1 MNEVRMKKRILSA
14 VLAFLMTVSLVP
26 VSAFASTA
34 TYADAFTVCV
44 TGGDEDAKLDG
55 ASVDYTI
62 EVDGTEGAKNTVTT
76 TDGEVVIQEMTDY
89 AQDIAD
95 GKAVTLAY
103 TVSAEGYDTVS
114 DRAAVTDVTGNVDVK
129 LTVKTPDTVNVTVT
143 KTGNG
148 LVRINDQETE
158 TSTVEKGGDVKL
170 ELIPAKGA
178 YIQEL
183 TVKGEPRTVKK
194 GETFQ
199 ETLTADEDITVSV
212 TFVQEYTVT
221 VTADKGGNVLL
232 DGEAVTEKTY
242 KEGTEVEL
250 SVAADDDYQ
259 IESIAI
265 DGTQEDI
272 ADTASFTKKLT
283 VDKDTTIAVK
293 FIRVYTVTVTY
304 DSQHGTVETDPAA
317 QGGEVEA
324 VLVKQGGTLT
334 IKATPKENYRVSA
347 VEIDGKAESF
357 DDNRYVKDTPFTR
370 DIKNITA
377 PHTIKITFAPTLQ
390 TITVISGKHGK
401 VEDHLGKVSYK
412 VNYNRSVDL
421 TITPDDGYIIDTITV
436 DEADVKANVRRTAEK
451 SYKLPLT
458 KVPRDTEVAVT
469 FTKCPQIGT
478 NDLTALEGITWN
490 SGDAIRRDG
499 ATFVFANNA
508 AVRFSA
514 AADETGSE
522 TGIKGIQLI
531 FADGTTSGGY
541 DAETASFTQP
551 ADIRETKTIQAIR
564 VFYGE
569 TEIRVAQLAEK
580 KLEGLKIV
588 VDKKAPKLG
597 LALEAANTN
606 GYYNKSFTATVK
618 SIIDRDDYSGIQ
630 SVEYWVVKDRTE
642 TEQGTETQREMLYT
656 YTEGGDIL
664 QKLKEL
670 SFTVDAGKNNSD
682 NVVIYVQ
689 VTDRAGN
696 VSKPEEKA
704 VKINSTPPTIE
715 IKFGDEKPVNV
726 VEENGTK
733 RGYYDAVRTATVTI
747 TDRASTQAL
756 DAVKF
761 DIKAKNAAGNDVRNT
776 VTISD
781 WRNAVDPETKLPDP
795 GKVSCDVIFSGD
807 ANYIWSGDANYIWSI
822 SYTNRAGLS
831 AKDGLSAL
839 ADKDQ
844 TKSVNATTIG
854 ETPYCFTVDTKDPTG
869 TITANTYVVGGKNP
883 TSSPVWT
890 ALIGSENLTFGV
902 WANDKIVITHNEG
915 DETSPIKSK
924 EYFVQKFGTDDTK
937 KAPLTVKE
945 LEQMKWTDV
954 SETTE
959 FTPNQQLVVYLK
971 ITDMAGHVTYLSTN
985 GLVVDNERPHEE
997 FTAPKIESGLTNN
1010 KIYNGDV
1017 PVVVS
1022 ANDPAENGVYSGLKQ
1037 VTYTVY
1043 NGTVYNE
1050 KDVTQQGVL
1059 YSWDGKAPPC
1069 QSKEKMGFTVDA
1081 EKNNS
1086 NDVHILLTAE
1096 DNAGNVTSMEYSIKI
1111 DITKPIIDIEYDKN
1125 AADSGTFFRESR
1137 RANVTVKERNFDD
1150 SLVNITLR
1158 ATNDGAD
1165 IALPTVSGWTSS
1177 GDLHT
1182 ATIEYTAEGDYTFD
1196 IDVTDKAGNP
1206 NEPVHYADG
1215 TVAPTAFT
1223 IDKTRPTISVT
1234 YDNNSALNGNYYNAN
1249 RTATVVVTEHNFDA
1263 SRVNITLRATD
1274 DGADIA
1280 LPTVSGWTSSG
1291 DRHTATIAYQ
1301 RDGLYTFDIDVTDKA
1316 GNTSADFTEQTF
1328 YVDTTAPTLEITGV
1342 ADRSANNGDIIP
1354 VVSYS
1359 DTNYDDAQVSIT
1371 LTGAMRK
1378 GVALDG
1384 SYADQHNGKVFTF
1397 KNFAKEK
1404 EVDDIYTLAAT
1415 LTDKAG
1421 NTTEK
1426 TILFSVNRFGST
1438 YALSAATE
1446 QLNGSYVQTPQDV
1459 VVTETNPD
1467 ALQNIRITLFKNNQT
1482 IILQEGT
1489 DYRIEVRGGNGQ
1501 WYEYIYTVLAKNFA
1515 DDGVYRLTF
1524 YSEDAAGN
1532 IAENTLDTKKQEIGF
1547 GVDKT
1552 KPNMV
1557 VTNLES
1563 DTTYPL
1569 ENLTVSLSA
1578 GDNLLLQ
1585 SVVVYLDDY
1594 SKAYKTWTAEEI
1606 AAIVADQGEF
1616 TFDIP
1621 GDSTGAHQ
1629 VKIVCTDAAGNEQT
1643 EEITN
1648 FYVTTNLFVRYYNN
1662 KPLFFGSIA
1671 AVVVIAGVVIALAA
1685 GKKKKNDKEK

>member
-34 TYADAFTVCV
+34 THADAFTICV

-62 EVDGTEGAKNTVTT
+62 EVDGTEGARNTVTT
-76 TDGEVVIQEMTDY
+76 TDGEAVIQEMTDY

-103 TVSAEGYDTVS
+103 TVSAEGYDTVF
-114 DRAAVTDVTGNVDVK
+114 DRVAVTDVTGNVDVK

-334 IKATPKENYRVSA
+334 IKATPNENYRVSE

-390 TITVISGKHGK
+390 TITVISGEQGEVK
-401 VEDHLGKVSYK
+401 VEGPEK
-412 VNYNRSVDL
+412 VNYNGSVDL
-421 TITPDDGYIIDTITV
+421 TITPKDGYIIDTITV
-436 DEADVKANVRRTAEK
+436 DEADVKANVRRAAEK
-451 SYKLPLT
+451 SYKLLLTEVQRDT
-458 KVPRDTEVAVT
+458 KVTVT
-469 FTKCPQIGT
+469 FTACPQINT
-478 NDLTALEGITWN
+478 SDLTALDGITWN
-490 SGDAIRRDG
+490 SDNAIRRDG

-508 AVRFSA
+508 AVQFSA

-541 DAETASFTQP
+541 DAKTASFTQP
-551 ADIRETKTIQAIR
+551 AAIQETKTIQAIR

-569 TEIRVAQLAEK
+569 TEIRVAQLADK
-580 KLEGLKIV
+580 KLEGPKIV

-606 GYYNKSFTATVK
+606 GYYNKNFTATVNG
-618 SIIDRDDYSGIQ
+618 INDPDDYSGIQ

-664 QKLKEL
+664 QEL
-670 SFTVDAGKNNSD
+670 GDCTFTVDAGKNNSD

-696 VSKPEEKA
+696 VYTTPPQA
-704 VKINSTPPTIE
+704 VKINSTSPTIE
-715 IKFGDEKPVNV
+715 IKFGGEKPVNV
-726 VEENGTK
+726 VKENGTE
-733 RGYYDAVRTATVTI
+733 RGYYKDARTATVTI
-747 TDRASTQAL
+747 TDRASTLDL

-761 DIKAKNAAGNDVRNT
+761 DIKAKDAAGNDVSNA

-781 WRNAVDPETKLPDP
+781 WGKDVP
-795 GKVSCDVIFSGD
+795 GKVSCDVTF
-807 ANYIWSGDANYIWSI
+807 SGDANYIWSI
-822 SYTNRAGLS
+822 SYTNKA
-831 AKDGLSAL
+831 GLSAL

-844 TKSVNATTIG
+844 TKMTYG
-854 ETPYCFTVDTKDPTG
+854 ETPYCFTVDKNAPTG
-869 TITANTYVVGGKNP
+869 TITANTYVVGVKDP
-883 TSSPVWT
+883 TSSPVWE
-890 ALIGSENLTFGV
+890 ALIDSKNLTFGV

-924 EYFVQKFGTDDTK
+924 EYFVQTFRTDETDDTK
-937 KAPLTVKE
+937 KAPLTAKE
-945 LEQMKWTDV
+945 LAQQKWTDIG
-954 SETTE
+954 ETTE
-959 FTPNQQLVVYLK
+959 FTPNQQIVVYLK

-997 FTAPKIESGLTNN
+997 FTAPEIVRVSGLTND

-1017 PVVVS
+1017 SVEVS
-1022 ANDPAENGVYSGLKQ
+1022 ANDPVVNGVYSGLKQ

-1043 NGTVYNE
+1043 NGKVYNE

-1059 YSWDGKAPPC
+1059 YSWDGKAPCC
-1069 QSKEKMGFTVDA
+1069 QSKEGMGFTVDA
-1081 EKNNS
+1081 KKNNS

-1137 RANVTVKERNFDD
+1137 RATITVKERNLDPAAVQV
-1150 SLVNITLR
+1150 SIKNT
-1158 ATNDGAD
+1158 DGT
-1165 IALPTVSGWTSS
+1165 IPTISKWSKTDGNGNMDNTQWE
-1177 GDLHT
+1177 
-1182 ATIEYTAEGDYTFD
+1182 ATIEYTAEGDYTFA
-1196 IDVTDKAGNP
+1196 IACTDQAGNP

-1223 IDKTRPTISVT
+1223 IDKTHPTISVT

-1291 DRHTATIAYQ
+1291 DRHTATIAYR

-1359 DTNYDDAQVSIT
+1359 DTNYDDAQVNIT

-1404 EVDDIYTLAAT
+1404 DVDDIYTLAAT

>member
-1 MNEVRMKKRILSA
+1 MNEVRMKKRILPA
-14 VLAFLMTVSLVP
+14 VLAFLMAVSLVP
-26 VSAFASTA
+26 VSAFASTT

-62 EVDGTEGAKNTVTT
+62 EVDGTGGAKNTVTT
-76 TDGEVVIQEMTDY
+76 TDGEAVIQEMADY

-114 DRAAVTDVTGNVDVK
+114 DRVAVTDVTGNVDVK

-221 VTADKGGNVLL
+221 VTAGKGGKVLL

-304 DSQHGTVETDPAA
+304 DSQLGTVETDPAA

-324 VLVKQGGTLT
+324 VLVKQGSTLT
-334 IKATPKENYRVSA
+334 IKATPKENYRVSE

-377 PHTIKITFAPTLQ
+377 PHTIKITFAPTRQ

-401 VEDHLGKVSYK
+401 VEYHPEKVSY
-412 VNYNRSVDL
+412 NDSVDF
-421 TITPDDGYIIDTITV
+421 TITPEDGYIIDTITV

-451 SYKLPLT
+451 SYQLHLTEVQRDT
-458 KVPRDTEVAVT
+458 KVTVT
-469 FTKCPQIGT
+469 FTECPQIGT
-478 NDLTALEGITWN
+478 KDLTALGGITWN
-490 SGDAIRRDG
+490 SGNAIRRDG
-499 ATFVFANNA
+499 ATFVFANDA
-508 AVRFSA
+508 AVQFSA

-541 DAETASFTQP
+541 DAGTASFTQP
-551 ADIRETKTIQAIR
+551 AAIQETKTIQAIR

-569 TEIRVAQLAEK
+569 TEIRVAQLADE

-588 VDKKAPKLG
+588 VDTTAPKLK

-606 GYYNKSFTATVK
+606 GYYHKSFTATVK
-618 SIIDRDDYSGIQ
+618 SIIDQDDYSGIQ

-642 TEQGTETQREMLYT
+642 TEQGTVTQREMLYT

-664 QKLKEL
+664 QEL
-670 SFTVDAGKNNSD
+670 GDCTFTVDAGKNNSD

-696 VSKPEEKA
+696 VSKPEKAA
-704 VKINSTPPTIE
+704 VKINSTSPTIE
-715 IKFGDEKPVNV
+715 IKFGKEGEEGEEKPVNV
-726 VEENGTK
+726 VEENGTE
-733 RGYYDAVRTATVTI
+733 RGYYKAARTATVTI
-747 TDRASTQAL
+747 TDRASTRDL
-756 DAVKF
+756 DAVKL
-761 DIKAKNAAGNDVRNT
+761 DIKDTAGKDVRSKVQIT
-776 VTISD
+776 D
-781 WRNAVDPETKLPDP
+781 WSNAVDPETNLVDPD
-795 GKVSCDVIFSGD
+795 KVSCKVTFSE
-807 ANYIWSGDANYIWSI
+807 DANYIWSI

-831 AKDGLSAL
+831 AL

-844 TKSVNATTIG
+844 KKSVNAVTYG
-854 ETPYCFTVDTKDPTG
+854 ETPYCFTVDTNAPTG
-869 TITANTYVVGGKNP
+869 TITANTYVVGVKDP
-883 TSSPVWT
+883 TSSPVWE
-890 ALIGSENLTFGV
+890 ALIDSKNLTFGV

-924 EYFVQKFGTDDTK
+924 EYFVQKFQTDSEGK
-937 KAPLTVKE
+937 KAPLTAKE
-945 LEQMKWTDV
+945 LAQQKWTDIG
-954 SETTE
+954 ETTE

-971 ITDMAGHVTYLSTN
+971 ITDMAGNVTYLSTN

-997 FTAPKIESGLTNN
+997 FTAPEIVRVSGLTNN

-1017 PVVVS
+1017 SVVVS
-1022 ANDPAENGVYSGLKQ
+1022 ANDPVENGVYSGLKQ

-1059 YSWDGKAPPC
+1059 YSWDGKAPCC
-1069 QSKEKMGFTVDA
+1069 QSKEGMGFTVDA
-1081 EKNNS
+1081 KKNNS

-1111 DITKPIIDIEYDKN
+1111 DITKPIINIEYDKN

-1137 RANVTVKERNFDD
+1137 RATITVKERNFDD

-1158 ATNDGAD
+1158 TTNDGAD

-1182 ATIEYTAEGDYTFD
+1182 ATI
-1196 IDVTDKAGNP
+1196 
-1206 NEPVHYADG
+1206 
-1215 TVAPTAFT
+1215 
-1223 IDKTRPTISVT
+1223 
-1234 YDNNSALNGNYYNAN
+1234 
-1249 RTATVVVTEHNFDA
+1249 
-1263 SRVNITLRATD
+1263 
-1274 DGADIA
+1274 
-1280 LPTVSGWTSSG
+1280 
-1291 DRHTATIAYQ
+1291 AYR

-1359 DTNYDDAQVSIT
+1359 DTNYDDAQVNIT

-1426 TILFSVNRFGST
+1426 TILFSANRFGST
-1438 YALSAATE
+1438 YALSAATD

-1594 SKAYKTWTAEEI
+1594 SKAYKTWTAEEV

>member
-62 EVDGTEGAKNTVTT
+62 EVDGTKGAKNTVTT
-76 TDGEVVIQEMTDY
+76 TDGEAVIQEMTDY

-212 TFVQEYTVT
+212 TFVQEYAVA
-221 VTADKGGNVLL
+221 VTADKGGKVLL

-304 DSQHGTVETDPAA
+304 DSQLGTVETDPAA

-324 VLVKQGGTLT
+324 VLVKQGSTLT
-334 IKATPKENYRVSA
+334 IKATPKENYRVSE

-377 PHTIKITFAPTLQ
+377 PHTIKITFAPTRQ

-401 VEDHLGKVSYK
+401 VKVEGSGK
-412 VNYNRSVDL
+412 VNYNGSVDL

-436 DEADVKANVRRTAEK
+436 DEADVKANVRRAAEK
-451 SYKLPLT
+451 SYKLLLTEVQRDT
-458 KVPRDTEVAVT
+458 KVTVT
-469 FTKCPQIGT
+469 FTACPQINT
-478 NDLTALEGITWN
+478 KNLTALDGITWN
-490 SGDAIRRDG
+490 SDNAIRRDG

-551 ADIRETKTIQAIR
+551 AAIRETKTIQAIR

-569 TEIRVAQLAEK
+569 TEIRVAQLADPAE

-588 VDKKAPKLG
+588 VDKKAPTPE
-597 LALEAANTN
+597 LALEEAHAND
-606 GYYNKSFTATVK
+606 YYNKDFTVK
-618 SIIDRDDYSGIQ
+618 VNGINDPDDYSGIQ

-664 QKLKEL
+664 QELEGL
-670 SFTVDAGKNNSD
+670 SFIVDAGKNNSD

-696 VSKPEEKA
+696 VYTMPQA
-704 VKINSTPPTIE
+704 VKVNSTPPTIE
-715 IKFGDEKPVNV
+715 IKFGKEGEEGEEKPVNV
-726 VEENGTK
+726 VKENGTE

-747 TDRASTQAL
+747 TDRASTRDL

-761 DIKAKNAAGNDVRNT
+761 DIKAKDAAGNDVSNT

-781 WRNAVDPETKLPDP
+781 WVKGDTGEP
-795 GKVSCDVIFSGD
+795 SCDVTF
-807 ANYIWSGDANYIWSI
+807 SGDANYIWSI
-822 SYTNRAGLS
+822 SYTNKA
-831 AKDGLSAL
+831 GLSAL

-844 TKSVNATTIG
+844 TKSVNAETYG
-854 ETPYCFTVDTKDPTG
+854 ETPYCFTVDTKAPTG
-869 TITANTYVVGGKNP
+869 TITANTYVVGVKDP
-883 TSSPVWT
+883 TSSPVWE

-902 WANDKIVITHNEG
+902 WANEKITIDHTKA
-915 DETSPIKSK
+915 DATSPIKST
-924 EYFVQKFGTDDTK
+924 EYFVQKFQTDSEGK
-937 KAPLTVKE
+937 KALTAKE
-945 LEQMKWTDV
+945 LAQQKWTDI
-954 SETTE
+954 SKISD
-959 FTPNQQLVVYLK
+959 FKPNQQFVVYLK
-971 ITDMAGHVTYLSTN
+971 ITDMAGHVTYISTN

-997 FTAPKIESGLTNN
+997 FTAPEIVKVSGLTNN

-1017 PVVVS
+1017 SVEVS
-1022 ANDPAENGVYSGLKQ
+1022 ANDPVENGVYSGLKQ

-1043 NGTVYNE
+1043 NGKVYNE

-1059 YSWDGKAPPC
+1059 YSWDGNTPPC
-1069 QSKEKMGFTVDA
+1069 QFKKDMGFTVDA
-1081 EKNNS
+1081 KKNNS

-1111 DITKPIIDIEYDKN
+1111 DITKPIINIKYDKN

-1137 RANVTVKERNFDD
+1137 RATITVTERNFEA
-1150 SLVNITLR
+1150 SRVNITLR
-1158 ATNDGAD
+1158 ATDDGAD
-1165 IALPTVSGWTSS
+1165 IALPTVSDWTSS

-1182 ATIEYTAEGDYTFD
+1182 ATIEYTAEGDYTFA
-1196 IDVTDKAGNP
+1196 IACTDQAGNP

-1316 GNTSADFTEQTF
+1316 GNTSVDFTEQTF

-1359 DTNYDDAQVSIT
+1359 DTNYDDAQVNIT

-1594 SKAYKTWTAEEI
+1594 SKAYKTWTAEEV
-1606 AAIVADQGEF
+1606 AAIVANQGEF

>member
-14 VLAFLMTVSLVP
+14 VLAFLMAVSLVP

-62 EVDGTEGAKNTVTT
+62 EVDGTKGAKNTVTT
-76 TDGEVVIQEMTDY
+76 TDGEAVIQEMTDY

-212 TFVQEYTVT
+212 TFAQEYTVT
-221 VTADKGGNVLL
+221 VTADKGGEVLL

-304 DSQHGTVETDPAA
+304 DSQLGTVETDPAA

-324 VLVKQGGTLT
+324 VLVKQGSTLT
-334 IKATPKENYRVSA
+334 IKATPKENYRVSE
-347 VEIDGKAESF
+347 VEIDGKAERF

-390 TITVISGKHGK
+390 TITVISGKHGTVK
-401 VEDHLGKVSYK
+401 VEGPEKVI
-412 VNYNRSVDL
+412 YNGSVDL
-421 TITPDDGYIIDTITV
+421 TITPADGYIIDTITV

-451 SYKLPLT
+451 SYQLHLTGVQRDT
-458 KVPRDTEVAVT
+458 KVTVT
-469 FTKCPQIGT
+469 FTECPQIGT
-478 NDLTALEGITWN
+478 TDLTALDGITWN
-490 SGDAIRRDG
+490 SRDAIRRDG
-499 ATFVFANNA
+499 ATFVFAKNA
-508 AVRFSA
+508 AVQFSA

-551 ADIRETKTIQAIR
+551 AAIRETKTIQAIR

-569 TEIRVAQLAEK
+569 TEIRVAQLADPAE

-588 VDKKAPKLG
+588 VDKKAPTPE

-618 SIIDRDDYSGIQ
+618 SIIDPDDYSGIR
-630 SVEYWVVKDRTE
+630 SVEYWVVRDRTE

-664 QKLKEL
+664 QELEGL

-704 VKINSTPPTIE
+704 VKINSTSPTIE
-715 IKFGDEKPVNV
+715 IKFGKENEFGEEKPVNV
-726 VEENGTK
+726 VEENGTE
-733 RGYYDAVRTATVTI
+733 RGYYKAARTATVTI

-761 DIKAKNAAGNDVRNT
+761 DIKDTVGNDVRSKVKIT
-776 VTISD
+776 D
-781 WRNAVDPETKLPDP
+781 WSNAVDPETNLVDPD
-795 GKVSCDVIFSGD
+795 KVSCDVTF
-807 ANYIWSGDANYIWSI
+807 SGDANYIWSI
-822 SYTNRAGLS
+822 SYTNKA
-831 AKDGLSAL
+831 GLSAL

-854 ETPYCFTVDTKDPTG
+854 ETPYCFTVDTKAPTG
-869 TITANTYVVGGKNP
+869 TITANTYVVGGKDP
-883 TSSPVWT
+883 TSSPAWE

-924 EYFVQKFGTDDTK
+924 EYFVQKFGTDDKK
-937 KAPLTVKE
+937 KAPLTVDE
-945 LEQMKWTDV
+945 LDKLAQQKWTDIGK
-954 SETTE
+954 TTE
-959 FTPNQQLVVYLK
+959 FTPNQQFVVYLK

-997 FTAPKIESGLTNN
+997 FTAPEIVRVSGLTNN

-1017 PVVVS
+1017 SVVVS
-1022 ANDPAENGVYSGLKQ
+1022 ANDPVENGVYSGLKQ

-1059 YSWDGKAPPC
+1059 YSWDGKAPCC
-1069 QSKEKMGFTVDA
+1069 QSKEGMGFTVDA
-1081 EKNNS
+1081 KKNNS

-1111 DITKPIIDIEYDKN
+1111 DITKSIINIEYDKN

-1137 RANVTVKERNFDD
+1137 RATITVKERNFDD

-1182 ATIEYTAEGDYTFD
+1182 ATIEYTAEGDYTFA
-1196 IDVTDKAGNP
+1196 IACTDQAGNP
-1206 NEPVHYADG
+1206 NEPVYYADG

-1291 DRHTATIAYQ
+1291 DRHTATIAYR

-1359 DTNYDDAQVSIT
+1359 DTNYDDAQVNIT

-1426 TILFSVNRFGST
+1426 TILFSANRFGST
-1438 YALSAATE
+1438 YALSAATD

-1594 SKAYKTWTAEEI
+1594 SKAYKTWTAEEV

>member
-14 VLAFLMTVSLVP
+14 VLAFLMAVSLVP

-62 EVDGTEGAKNTVTT
+62 EVDGTKGAKNTVTT
-76 TDGEVVIQEMTDY
+76 TDGEAVIQEMTDY

-212 TFVQEYTVT
+212 TFAQEYTVT
-221 VTADKGGNVLL
+221 VTADKGGEVLL

-304 DSQHGTVETDPAA
+304 DSQLGTVETDPAA

-324 VLVKQGGTLT
+324 VLVKQGSTLT
-334 IKATPKENYRVSA
+334 IKATPKENYRVSE
-347 VEIDGKAESF
+347 VEIDGKAERF

-390 TITVISGKHGK
+390 TITVISGKHGTVK
-401 VEDHLGKVSYK
+401 VEGPEKVI
-412 VNYNRSVDL
+412 YNGSVDL
-421 TITPDDGYIIDTITV
+421 TITPADGYIIDTITV

-451 SYKLPLT
+451 SYQLHLTGVQRDT
-458 KVPRDTEVAVT
+458 KVTVT
-469 FTKCPQIGT
+469 FTECPQIGT
-478 NDLTALEGITWN
+478 TDLTALDGITWN
-490 SGDAIRRDG
+490 SRDAIRRDG
-499 ATFVFANNA
+499 ATFVFAKNA
-508 AVRFSA
+508 AVQFSA

-551 ADIRETKTIQAIR
+551 AAIRETKTIQAIR
-564 VFYGE
+564 VFYVE
-569 TEIRVAQLAEK
+569 TEIRVAQLADPAE

-588 VDKKAPKLG
+588 VDKKAPTPE

-618 SIIDRDDYSGIQ
+618 SIIDPDDYSGIR
-630 SVEYWVVKDRTE
+630 SVEYWVVRDRTE

-664 QKLKEL
+664 QEL
-670 SFTVDAGKNNSD
+670 GDCTFTVDAGKNNSD

-704 VKINSTPPTIE
+704 VKINSTSPTIE
-715 IKFGDEKPVNV
+715 IEFGKEKPVKEKPVNV
-726 VEENGTK
+726 VEENGTE
-733 RGYYDAVRTATVTI
+733 RGYYKAARTATVTI
-747 TDRASTQAL
+747 TDRASTLDL
-756 DAVKF
+756 DAVKL
-761 DIKAKNAAGNDVRNT
+761 DIKAKDAAGEDVSNT

-781 WRNAVDPETKLPDP
+781 WVKGDTGEP
-795 GKVSCDVIFSGD
+795 SCDVTF
-807 ANYIWSGDANYIWSI
+807 SGDANYIWSI
-822 SYTNRAGLS
+822 SYTNKA
-831 AKDGLSAL
+831 GLSAL

-844 TKSVNATTIG
+844 TKSVNAVTYG
-854 ETPYCFTVDTKDPTG
+854 ETPYCFTVDTKAPTG
-869 TITANTYVVGGKNP
+869 TITANTYVVGGKDP
-883 TSSPVWT
+883 TSSPVWE
-890 ALIGSENLTFGV
+890 ALIDSKNLTFGV

-924 EYFVQKFGTDDTK
+924 EYFVQKFGTDDKK
-937 KAPLTVKE
+937 KAPLTVDE
-945 LEQMKWTDV
+945 LDKLAQQKWTDIG
-954 SETTE
+954 ETTE
-959 FTPNQQLVVYLK
+959 FTPNQQIVVYLK

-997 FTAPKIESGLTNN
+997 FTAPEIVRVSGLTNN

-1017 PVVVS
+1017 SVKVS
-1022 ANDPAENGVYSGLKQ
+1022 ANDPVENGVYSGLKQ

-1043 NGTVYNE
+1043 NGKVYNE

-1059 YSWDGKAPPC
+1059 YSWDGNTPPC
-1069 QSKEKMGFTVDA
+1069 QFKKDMGFTVDA
-1081 EKNNS
+1081 KKNNS
-1086 NDVHILLTAE
+1086 NDVRILLTAE

-1165 IALPTVSGWTSS
+1165 IALPTVSKWTSS

-1182 ATIEYTAEGDYTFD
+1182 ATIEYTAEGDYTFA
-1196 IDVTDKAGNP
+1196 IACTDQAGNP

-1291 DRHTATIAYQ
+1291 DRHTATIAYR

-1426 TILFSVNRFGST
+1426 TILFSANRFGST

-1594 SKAYKTWTAEEI
+1594 SKAYKTWTAEEV

>member
-14 VLAFLMTVSLVP
+14 VLAFLMAVSLVP

-34 TYADAFTVCV
+34 TYADAFTICV

-62 EVDGTEGAKNTVTT
+62 EVDGTKGAKNTVTT
-76 TDGEVVIQEMTDY
+76 TDGEAVIQEMTNY

-114 DRAAVTDVTGNVDVK
+114 DRVAVTDVTGNVDVK

-221 VTADKGGNVLL
+221 VAADKGGKVLL

-324 VLVKQGGTLT
+324 VLVKQGSTLT
-334 IKATPKENYRVSA
+334 IKATPNENYRVSE

-357 DDNRYVKDTPFTR
+357 DDNRYVKDAPFTR

-377 PHTIKITFAPTLQ
+377 PHTIKITFAPTRQ
-390 TITVISGKHGK
+390 TITVISGEQGTVK
-401 VEDHLGKVSYK
+401 VEGSGK
-412 VNYNRSVDL
+412 VNYNGSVDL
-421 TITPDDGYIIDTITV
+421 TITPKDGYIIDTITV
-436 DEADVKANVRRTAEK
+436 DEADVKANVKRATEK
-451 SYKLPLT
+451 SYKLSLTEVQRDT
-458 KVPRDTEVAVT
+458 KVTVT
-469 FTKCPQIGT
+469 FTECPQIDT
-478 NDLTALEGITWN
+478 EDLTALEGITWN

-499 ATFVFANNA
+499 ATFVFAKNA
-508 AVRFSA
+508 KVQFSA

-541 DAETASFTQP
+541 DAKTASFTQP
-551 ADIRETKTIQAIR
+551 AAIRETKTIQAIR

-569 TEIRVAQLAEK
+569 TEIRVAQL
-580 KLEGLKIV
+580 EGLKIV
-588 VDKKAPKLG
+588 VDKTAPTLELAPEKAH
-597 LALEAANTN
+597 AND
-606 GYYNKSFTATVK
+606 YYNKDFTVK
-618 SIIDRDDYSGIQ
+618 VNGIIDRDDYSGIQ

-642 TEQGTETQREMLYT
+642 TEQGTVTQREMLYT

-664 QKLKEL
+664 QELKEL

-696 VSKPEEKA
+696 VYPTEVP
-704 VKINSTPPTIE
+704 VKINSTSPTIE
-715 IKFGDEKPVNV
+715 IKFKEEMPANVPVNV
-726 VEENGTK
+726 VKENGTE
-733 RGYYDAVRTATVTI
+733 RGYYKAARTATVTI

-756 DAVKF
+756 DAVTF
-761 DIKAKNAAGNDVRNT
+761 DIKDTVGNDVRSKVKIT
-776 VTISD
+776 D
-781 WRNAVDPETKLPDP
+781 WSNAVDPETNLVDPD
-795 GKVSCDVIFSGD
+795 KVSCDVTF
-807 ANYIWSGDANYIWSI
+807 SGDANYIWSI
-822 SYTNRAGLS
+822 SYTNKA
-831 AKDGLSAL
+831 GLSAL

-844 TKSVNATTIG
+844 KKSVNATTIG
-854 ETPYCFTVDTKDPTG
+854 ETPYCFTVDTKAPTG
-869 TITANTYVVGGKNP
+869 TITANTYVVGVEKS
-883 TSSPVWT
+883 TATEWK
-890 ALIGSENLTFGV
+890 ALINSENLTFGV

-915 DETSPIKSK
+915 DETSPIKST
-924 EYFVQKFGTDDTK
+924 EYFVQKFQTDSEGK
-937 KAPLTVKE
+937 KAPLTAKE
-945 LEQMKWTDV
+945 LAQQKWTDIGK
-954 SETTE
+954 TTE

-971 ITDMAGHVTYLSTN
+971 ITDMAGNVTYLSTN
-985 GLVVDNERPHEE
+985 GLVVDNEKPHEE
-997 FTAPKIESGLTNN
+997 FTAPEIVKESGLTNN

-1017 PVVVS
+1017 SVVVS
-1022 ANDPAENGVYSGLKQ
+1022 ANDPVKNGVYSGLKQ

-1050 KDVTQQGVL
+1050 KDVTQRGVL
-1059 YSWDGKAPPC
+1059 YSWDGKAPCC
-1069 QSKEKMGFTVDA
+1069 QSKENMGFTVDA
-1081 EKNNS
+1081 KKNNS

-1111 DITKPIIDIEYDKN
+1111 DITKPIINIEYDKN

-1165 IALPTVSGWTSS
+1165 IALPTVSKWTSS

-1328 YVDTTAPTLEITGV
+1328 YVDTTAPTLEITGI
-1342 ADRSANNGDIIP
+1342 ADHSANSGDIIP

-1359 DTNYDDAQVSIT
+1359 DTNYDDAQVNIT

-1594 SKAYKTWTAEEI
+1594 SKAYKTWTAEEV

-1671 AVVVIAGVVIALAA
+1671 AVVVIAGVVIALTA

>member
-34 TYADAFTVCV
+34 THADAFTICV

-114 DRAAVTDVTGNVDVK
+114 DRVAVTDVTGNVDVK

-304 DSQHGTVETDPAA
+304 DSQLGTVETNPAA

-334 IKATPKENYRVSA
+334 IKATPDENYRVSE
-347 VEIDGKAESF
+347 VEIDGKTESF

-390 TITVISGKHGK
+390 TITVISGENGK
-401 VEDHLGKVSYK
+401 VEYHPEKVSY
-412 VNYNRSVDL
+412 NDSVDF
-421 TITPDDGYIIDTITV
+421 TITPEDGYIIDTITV
-436 DEADVKANVRRTAEK
+436 DGADVKANVKRATEK
-451 SYKLPLT
+451 SYQLLLTEVQRDT
-458 KVPRDTEVAVT
+458 KVTVT
-469 FTKCPQIGT
+469 FTACPQIGT
-478 NDLTALEGITWN
+478 NDLTALGGITWN
-490 SGDAIRRDG
+490 SGNAIRRDG

-551 ADIRETKTIQAIR
+551 ADIQETKTIQAIR

-569 TEIRVAQLAEK
+569 TEIRVAQLADK

-588 VDKKAPKLG
+588 VDTTDPALE

-606 GYYNKSFTATVK
+606 GYYNKSFTATVNG
-618 SIIDRDDYSGIQ
+618 IIDPDDYSGIQ

-642 TEQGTETQREMLYT
+642 TKQGTETQREMLYT
-656 YTEGGDIL
+656 YTKGGDIL
-664 QKLKEL
+664 QKLDGL

-696 VSKPEEKA
+696 VYTTEKA

-733 RGYYDAVRTATVTI
+733 RGYYDTVRTATVTI

-761 DIKAKNAAGNDVRNT
+761 DIKDTVGNDVRSKVKIT
-776 VTISD
+776 D
-781 WRNAVDPETKLPDP
+781 WSNAVDPETKLPDP
-795 GKVSCDVIFSGD
+795 DKAFCEVTFSE
-807 ANYIWSGDANYIWSI
+807 DANYIWSI
-822 SYTNRAGLS
+822 SYTNKA
-831 AKDGLSAL
+831 GLSAL

-844 TKSVNATTIG
+844 KKSVNATTIG
-854 ETPYCFTVDTKDPTG
+854 ETPHCFTVDTKAPTG
-869 TITANTYVVGGKNP
+869 TITANTYVVGGKDP

-902 WANDKIVITHNEG
+902 WANDKIVITHNEW

-924 EYFVQKFGTDDTK
+924 EYFVQKFQTDSEGK
-937 KAPLTVKE
+937 KALTVKE
-945 LEQMKWTDV
+945 LAQQKWTDIGK
-954 SETTE
+954 TTE

-997 FTAPKIESGLTNN
+997 FTAPEIVKESGLTNN

-1022 ANDPAENGVYSGLKQ
+1022 ANDPVENGVYSGLKQ

-1050 KDVTQQGVL
+1050 EDVTQRGVL
-1059 YSWDGKAPPC
+1059 YSWDGKVPPC
-1069 QSKEKMGFTVDA
+1069 QSKEKMRFTVDA
-1081 EKNNS
+1081 KKNNS

-1111 DITKPIIDIEYDKN
+1111 DITKPIINIEYDNN

>member
-34 TYADAFTVCV
+34 THADAFTVCV

-62 EVDGTEGAKNTVTT
+62 EVDGTKGAKNTVTT
-76 TDGEVVIQEMTDY
+76 TDGEAVIQEMADY

-212 TFVQEYTVT
+212 TFVQEYAVT
-221 VTADKGGNVLL
+221 VTADKGGKVLL

-304 DSQHGTVETDPAA
+304 DSQFGTVETDPAA

-324 VLVKQGGTLT
+324 VLVKQGSTLT
-334 IKATPKENYRVSA
+334 IKATPNENYRVSE
-347 VEIDGKAESF
+347 VEIDGKAERF
-357 DDNRYVKDTPFTR
+357 DDNRYVKGTPFTR

-390 TITVISGKHGK
+390 TITVISGEHGK
-401 VEDHLGKVSYK
+401 VKVEGSGK
-412 VNYNRSVDL
+412 VNYNDSVDL

-436 DEADVKANVRRTAEK
+436 DEADVKANVKRATEK
-451 SYKLPLT
+451 SYKLSLTEVQRDT
-458 KVPRDTEVAVT
+458 KVTVT
-469 FTKCPQIGT
+469 FTECPQIGT
-478 NDLTALEGITWN
+478 KDLTALGGITWN
-490 SGDAIRRDG
+490 SGNAIRRDG
-499 ATFVFANNA
+499 ATFVFANDA
-508 AVRFSA
+508 AVQFSA

-541 DAETASFTQP
+541 DAKTASFTQP
-551 ADIRETKTIQAIR
+551 AAIQETKTIQAIR

-569 TEIRVAQLAEK
+569 TEIRVAQLADPAEE
-580 KLEGLKIV
+580 LEGLKIV
-588 VDKKAPKLG
+588 VDKKAPTPE

-606 GYYNKSFTATVK
+606 GYYHKSFTATVK
-618 SIIDRDDYSGIQ
+618 SIIDPDDYSGIR

-642 TEQGTETQREMLYT
+642 TEQGTETQRETLYT
-656 YTEGGDIL
+656 YTEGSDIL
-664 QKLKEL
+664 QELEGL
-670 SFTVDAGKNNSD
+670 SFIVDAGKNNSD

-696 VSKPEEKA
+696 VYTTPPQA
-704 VKINSTPPTIE
+704 VKINSTSPTIE
-715 IKFGDEKPVNV
+715 IKFGGEKPVNV
-726 VEENGTK
+726 VKENGTE
-733 RGYYDAVRTATVTI
+733 RGYYKDARTATVTI
-747 TDRASTQAL
+747 TDRASTLDL

-761 DIKAKNAAGNDVRNT
+761 DIKDTAGKDVSDT
-776 VTISD
+776 ATISVWGKD
-781 WRNAVDPETKLPDP
+781 DTT
-795 GKVSCDVIFSGD
+795 GKVSCGVTF
-807 ANYIWSGDANYIWSI
+807 SGDANYIWSI
-822 SYTNRAGLS
+822 SYTNKA
-831 AKDGLSAL
+831 GLSAL

-844 TKSVNATTIG
+844 TKMTYG
-854 ETPYCFTVDTKDPTG
+854 ETPYCFTVDKNAPTG
-869 TITANTYVVGGKNP
+869 TITANTYVVGVKDP
-883 TSSPVWT
+883 TSSPVWE
-890 ALIGSENLTFGV
+890 ALIDSKNLTFGV
-902 WANDKIVITHNEG
+902 WANDKIVITPSG
-915 DETSPIKSK
+915 WDETSPIKSK
-924 EYFVQKFGTDDTK
+924 EYFVQKFGTDDKK
-937 KAPLTVKE
+937 KAPLTVDE
-945 LEQMKWTDV
+945 LDELAQQKWTDIG
-954 SETTE
+954 ETTE

-997 FTAPKIESGLTNN
+997 FTAPEIVRVSGLTNN

-1017 PVVVS
+1017 SVVVS
-1022 ANDPAENGVYSGLKQ
+1022 ANDPVENGVYSGLKQ

-1043 NGTVYNE
+1043 NMGTQ
-1050 KDVTQQGVL
+1050 TQHDTL
-1059 YSWDGKAPPC
+1059 YSWDGNTPPC

-1081 EKNNS
+1081 KKNNS
-1086 NDVHILLTAE
+1086 NDVRILLTAE

-1111 DITKPIIDIEYDKN
+1111 DITKPIIDIEYDNN

-1137 RANVTVKERNFDD
+1137 RANVTVKERNFDPAAVQV
-1150 SLVNITLR
+1150 SIKNT
-1158 ATNDGAD
+1158 DGT
-1165 IALPTVSGWTSS
+1165 IPTISKWSKTDGNGNMDNTQWE
-1177 GDLHT
+1177 

-1206 NEPVHYADG
+1206 NEPVRYADG

-1291 DRHTATIAYQ
+1291 DRHTATIAYR

-1426 TILFSVNRFGST
+1426 TILFSANRFGST

-1594 SKAYKTWTAEEI
+1594 SKAYKTWTAEEV

-1671 AVVVIAGVVIALAA
+1671 AVVVIAGVVIALTA

>member
-62 EVDGTEGAKNTVTT
+62 EVDGTEGARNTVTT
-76 TDGEVVIQEMTDY
+76 TDGEAVIQEMADY

-212 TFVQEYTVT
+212 TFAQEYTVT
-221 VTADKGGNVLL
+221 VTADKGGKVLL

-293 FIRVYTVTVTY
+293 LIRVYTVTVTY

-324 VLVKQGGTLT
+324 VLVKQGSTLT
-334 IKATPKENYRVSA
+334 IKATPNENYRVSE

-390 TITVISGKHGK
+390 TITVISGKHGTVK
-401 VEDHLGKVSYK
+401 VEGPEKVSY
-412 VNYNRSVDL
+412 NDSVDL
-421 TITPDDGYIIDTITV
+421 IITPKDGYIIDTITV
-436 DEADVKANVRRTAEK
+436 DEADVKANVKRATEK
-451 SYKLPLT
+451 SYKLSLT
-458 KVPRDTEVAVT
+458 KVQRDTEVAVT
-469 FTKCPQIGT
+469 FTECPQIGT
-478 NDLTALEGITWN
+478 TDLTALDGITWN

-499 ATFVFANNA
+499 ATFVFAKNA
-508 AVRFSA
+508 AVQFSA
-514 AADETGSE
+514 AADETGIE

-551 ADIRETKTIQAIR
+551 AAIRETKTIQAIR

-569 TEIRVAQLAEK
+569 TEIRVAQLANPEE

-588 VDKKAPKLG
+588 VDTTDPKLE

-606 GYYNKSFTATVK
+606 GYYNKSFTVK
-618 SIIDRDDYSGIQ
+618 VNGINDPDDYSGIQ

-664 QKLKEL
+664 QEL
-670 SFTVDAGKNNSD
+670 GDCTFTVDAGKNNSD

-704 VKINSTPPTIE
+704 VKINSTSPTIE
-715 IKFGDEKPVNV
+715 IEFGKEKPVKEKPVNV
-726 VEENGTK
+726 VEENGTE
-733 RGYYDAVRTATVTI
+733 RGYYKAARTATVTI
-747 TDRASTQAL
+747 TDRASTLDL

-761 DIKAKNAAGNDVRNT
+761 DIKDTAGKDVSDT
-776 VTISD
+776 ATISVWGKD
-781 WRNAVDPETKLPDP
+781 VP
-795 GKVSCDVIFSGD
+795 GKVSCDVTF
-807 ANYIWSGDANYIWSI
+807 SGDANYIWSI

-831 AKDGLSAL
+831 AI

-844 TKSVNATTIG
+844 KKSVNATTIG
-854 ETPYCFTVDTKDPTG
+854 ETPYCFTVDKNAPTG
-869 TITANTYVVGGKNP
+869 TITANTYVVGGKDP
-883 TSSPVWT
+883 TSSPVWE
-890 ALIGSENLTFGV
+890 ALIDSKNLAFGV
-902 WANDKIVITHNEG
+902 WANDKIVITHNEW

-924 EYFVQKFGTDDTK
+924 EYFVQKFRTDETDDTK
-937 KAPLTVKE
+937 KAPLTAKE
-945 LEQMKWTDV
+945 LAQQKWTDIGK
-954 SETTE
+954 TTE

-971 ITDMAGHVTYLSTN
+971 ITDMAGNVTYLSTN

-997 FTAPKIESGLTNN
+997 FTAPEIVRVSGLTNN

-1017 PVVVS
+1017 SVKVS
-1022 ANDPAENGVYSGLKQ
+1022 ANDPVENGVYSGLKQ

-1059 YSWDGKAPPC
+1059 YSWDGNTPPC
-1069 QSKEKMGFTVDA
+1069 QFKKDMGFTVDA

-1111 DITKPIIDIEYDKN
+1111 DITKPIINIEYDKN

-1165 IALPTVSGWTSS
+1165 IALPTVSKWTSS

-1182 ATIEYTAEGDYTFD
+1182 ATIEYTAEGDYTFA
-1196 IDVTDKAGNP
+1196 IACTDQAGNP

-1594 SKAYKTWTAEEI
+1594 SKAYKTWTAEEV

>member
-14 VLAFLMTVSLVP
+14 VLAFLMAVSLVP

-62 EVDGTEGAKNTVTT
+62 EVDGTKGAKNTVTT
-76 TDGEVVIQEMTDY
+76 TDGEAVIQEMTDY

-212 TFVQEYTVT
+212 TFAQEYTVT
-221 VTADKGGNVLL
+221 VTADKGGEVLL

-304 DSQHGTVETDPAA
+304 DSQLGTVETDPAA

-324 VLVKQGGTLT
+324 VLVKQGSTLT
-334 IKATPKENYRVSA
+334 IKATPKENYRVSE
-347 VEIDGKAESF
+347 VEIDGKAERF

-390 TITVISGKHGK
+390 TITVISGKHGTVK
-401 VEDHLGKVSYK
+401 VEGPEKVI
-412 VNYNRSVDL
+412 YNGSVDL
-421 TITPDDGYIIDTITV
+421 TITPADGYIIDTITV

-451 SYKLPLT
+451 SYQLHLTGVQRDT
-458 KVPRDTEVAVT
+458 KVTVT
-469 FTKCPQIGT
+469 FTECPQIGT
-478 NDLTALEGITWN
+478 TDLTALDGITWN
-490 SGDAIRRDG
+490 SRDAIRRDG
-499 ATFVFANNA
+499 ATFVFAKNA
-508 AVRFSA
+508 AVQFSA

-551 ADIRETKTIQAIR
+551 AAIRETKTIQAIR

-569 TEIRVAQLAEK
+569 TEIRVAQLADPAE

-588 VDKKAPKLG
+588 VDKKAPTPE

-618 SIIDRDDYSGIQ
+618 SIIDPDDYSGIR
-630 SVEYWVVKDRTE
+630 SVEYWVVRDRTE

-664 QKLKEL
+664 QELEGL

-704 VKINSTPPTIE
+704 VKINSTSPTIE
-715 IKFGDEKPVNV
+715 IKFGKENEFGEEKPVNV
-726 VEENGTK
+726 VEENGTE
-733 RGYYDAVRTATVTI
+733 RGYYKAARTATVTI

-761 DIKAKNAAGNDVRNT
+761 DIKDTVGNDVRSKVKIT
-776 VTISD
+776 D
-781 WRNAVDPETKLPDP
+781 WSNAVDPETNLVDPD
-795 GKVSCDVIFSGD
+795 KVSCDVTF
-807 ANYIWSGDANYIWSI
+807 SGDANYIWSI
-822 SYTNRAGLS
+822 SYTNKA
-831 AKDGLSAL
+831 GLSAL

-854 ETPYCFTVDTKDPTG
+854 ETPYCFTVDTKAPTG
-869 TITANTYVVGGKNP
+869 TITANTYVVGGKDP
-883 TSSPVWT
+883 TSSPAWE

-924 EYFVQKFGTDDTK
+924 EYFVQKFGTDDKK
-937 KAPLTVKE
+937 KAPLTVDE
-945 LEQMKWTDV
+945 LDKLAQQKWTDIGK
-954 SETTE
+954 TTE
-959 FTPNQQLVVYLK
+959 FTPNQQFVVYLK

-997 FTAPKIESGLTNN
+997 FTAPEIVRVSGLTNN

-1017 PVVVS
+1017 SVVVS
-1022 ANDPAENGVYSGLKQ
+1022 ANDPVENGVYSGLKQ

-1043 NGTVYNE
+1043 NGKVYNE

-1059 YSWDGKAPPC
+1059 YSWDGNTPPC
-1069 QSKEKMGFTVDA
+1069 QFKKDMGFTVDA
-1081 EKNNS
+1081 KKNNS

-1137 RANVTVKERNFDD
+1137 RATVTVKERNFEA

-1158 ATNDGAD
+1158 ATDDGAD
-1165 IALPTVSGWTSS
+1165 IALPTVSKWTSS

-1182 ATIEYTAEGDYTFD
+1182 ATIEYTAEGDYTFA
-1196 IDVTDKAGNP
+1196 IACTDQAGNP

-1359 DTNYDDAQVSIT
+1359 DTNYDDAQVNIT

-1594 SKAYKTWTAEEI
+1594 SKAYKTWTAEEV

>member
-14 VLAFLMTVSLVP
+14 VLAFLMAVSLVP

-34 TYADAFTVCV
+34 THADAFTVCV

-62 EVDGTEGAKNTVTT
+62 EVDGTAGAKNTVTT
-76 TDGEVVIQEMTDY
+76 TDGEAVIQEMADY

-212 TFVQEYTVT
+212 TFAQEYTVT
-221 VTADKGGNVLL
+221 VTADKGGKVLL

-272 ADTASFTKKLT
+272 ADAASFTKKLT
-283 VDKDTTIAVK
+283 VDKDTTVAVK

-324 VLVKQGGTLT
+324 VLVKQGSTLT
-334 IKATPKENYRVSA
+334 IKATPKENYRVSE

-390 TITVISGKHGK
+390 TITVISGEHGTVK
-401 VEDHLGKVSYK
+401 VEGPGK
-412 VNYNRSVDL
+412 VNYNHSVDL
-421 TITPDDGYIIDTITV
+421 TITPKDGYIIDTITV
-436 DEADVKANVRRTAEK
+436 DEADVKANVKRATEK
-451 SYKLPLT
+451 SYKLSLTEVQRDT
-458 KVPRDTEVAVT
+458 KVTVT
-469 FTKCPQIGT
+469 FTECPQIDT
-478 NDLTALEGITWN
+478 EHLTALDGITWN
-490 SGDAIRRDG
+490 SRDAIRRDG
-499 ATFVFANNA
+499 ATFVFANDA
-508 AVRFSA
+508 KVQFSA

-541 DAETASFTQP
+541 DAKTASFTQP
-551 ADIRETKTIQAIR
+551 AAIQETKTIQAIR

-569 TEIRVAQLAEK
+569 TEIRVAQLADK

-588 VDKKAPKLG
+588 VDTTDPTLELAPEKAH
-597 LALEAANTN
+597 AND
-606 GYYNKSFTATVK
+606 YYNKDFTVK
-618 SIIDRDDYSGIQ
+618 VNGINDPDDYSGIQ

-664 QKLKEL
+664 QELKEL

-696 VSKPEEKA
+696 VSKPTEVP
-704 VKINSTPPTIE
+704 VKINSTSPTIE
-715 IKFGDEKPVNV
+715 IEFGKEKPVKEKPVNV
-726 VEENGTK
+726 VKENGTE
-733 RGYYDAVRTATVTI
+733 RGYYDAARTATVTI
-747 TDRASTQAL
+747 TDRASTLDL

-761 DIKAKNAAGNDVRNT
+761 DIKAKNAAGNDVSDP

-781 WRNAVDPETKLPDP
+781 WGKDVP
-795 GKVSCDVIFSGD
+795 GKVSCDVTF
-807 ANYIWSGDANYIWSI
+807 SGDANYIWSI

-831 AKDGLSAL
+831 AL

-844 TKSVNATTIG
+844 TKMTYG
-854 ETPYCFTVDTKDPTG
+854 ETPYCFTVDKNAPTG
-869 TITANTYVVGGKNP
+869 TITANTYVVGVKDP
-883 TSSPVWT
+883 TSSPAWE
-890 ALIGSENLTFGV
+890 ALIDSEHLAFGV

-924 EYFVQKFGTDDTK
+924 EYFVQKFRTDETDDTK
-937 KAPLTVKE
+937 KAPLTAKE
-945 LEQMKWTDV
+945 LAQQKWTDIGK
-954 SETTE
+954 TTE

-971 ITDMAGHVTYLSTN
+971 ITDMAGNVTYLSTN

-997 FTAPKIESGLTNN
+997 FTAPEIVRVSGLTNN

-1017 PVVVS
+1017 SVKVS
-1022 ANDPAENGVYSGLKQ
+1022 ANDPVENGVYSGLKQ

-1043 NGTVYNE
+1043 NMGTQ
-1050 KDVTQQGVL
+1050 TQHDTL
-1059 YSWDGKAPPC
+1059 YSWKGNTPPC
-1069 QSKEKMGFTVDA
+1069 QSKENMGFTVDA
-1081 EKNNS
+1081 KKNNS
-1086 NDVHILLTAE
+1086 NDVRILLTAE

-1111 DITKPIIDIEYDKN
+1111 DITKPIINIKYDNN

-1137 RANVTVKERNFDD
+1137 RAIVTVTERNLDPAAVQV
-1150 SLVNITLR
+1150 SIKNT
-1158 ATNDGAD
+1158 DGT
-1165 IALPTVSGWTSS
+1165 IPTISKWSKTDGNGNLDNTQWE
-1177 GDLHT
+1177 
-1182 ATIEYTAEGDYTFD
+1182 ATIEYTAEGDYTFA
-1196 IDVTDKAGNP
+1196 IACTDQAGNP

-1291 DRHTATIAYQ
+1291 DRHTATIAYR

-1328 YVDTTAPTLEITGV
+1328 YVDTTAPTLEITGI
-1342 ADRSANNGDIIP
+1342 ADRSANSGDIIP

-1359 DTNYDDAQVSIT
+1359 DTNYDDAQVNIT

-1426 TILFSVNRFGST
+1426 TILFSANRFGST

-1594 SKAYKTWTAEEI
+1594 SKAYKTWTAEEV
-1606 AAIVADQGEF
+1606 AAIVANQGEF

>member
-14 VLAFLMTVSLVP
+14 VLAFLMAVSLVP

-62 EVDGTEGAKNTVTT
+62 EVDGTEGATNTVTT
-76 TDGEVVIQEMTDY
+76 TDGEAVIREMTDY

-199 ETLTADEDITVSV
+199 ETLTADEDIAVSV
-212 TFVQEYTVT
+212 TFAQEYTVT
-221 VTADKGGNVLL
+221 VTADKGGKVLL

-324 VLVKQGGTLT
+324 VLVKQGSTLT
-334 IKATPKENYRVSA
+334 IKATPNENYRVSE
-347 VEIDGKAESF
+347 VEIDGKAERF

-377 PHTIKITFAPTLQ
+377 PHTIKITFAPTRQ
-390 TITVISGKHGK
+390 TITVISGEHGK
-401 VEDHLGKVSYK
+401 VKVEGSGK
-412 VNYNRSVDL
+412 VNYNDSVDL

-436 DEADVKANVRRTAEK
+436 DEADVKANVKRATEK
-451 SYKLPLT
+451 SYKLSLT
-458 KVPRDTEVAVT
+458 KVQRDTEVAVT
-469 FTKCPQIGT
+469 FTECPQIDT
-478 NDLTALEGITWN
+478 EHLTALDGITWN
-490 SGDAIRRDG
+490 SRDAIRRDG
-499 ATFVFANNA
+499 ATFVFANDA
-508 AVRFSA
+508 KVQFSA

-551 ADIRETKTIQAIR
+551 AAIRETKTIQAIR

-569 TEIRVAQLAEK
+569 TEIRVAQLADPAK

-588 VDKKAPKLG
+588 VDTTDPKLG

-606 GYYNKSFTATVK
+606 GYYNKSFTVK
-618 SIIDRDDYSGIQ
+618 VNGINDPDDYSGIQ

-642 TEQGTETQREMLYT
+642 TEQGTVTQREMLYT

-664 QKLKEL
+664 QEL
-670 SFTVDAGKNNSD
+670 GDCTFTVDAGKNNSD

-696 VSKPEEKA
+696 VSTPEKA

-715 IKFGDEKPVNV
+715 IEFGKGKPVKEKPVNV
-726 VEENGTK
+726 VEENGTE
-733 RGYYDAVRTATVTI
+733 RGYYKAARTATVTI
-747 TDRASTQAL
+747 TDRASTLDL

-761 DIKAKNAAGNDVRNT
+761 DIKAKDAAGKDVSNT

-781 WRNAVDPETKLPDP
+781 WVKGDTGEP
-795 GKVSCDVIFSGD
+795 SCDVTFF
-807 ANYIWSGDANYIWSI
+807 GDANYIWSI
-822 SYTNRAGLS
+822 SYTNKA
-831 AKDGLSAL
+831 GLSAL

-844 TKSVNATTIG
+844 TKMTYG
-854 ETPYCFTVDTKDPTG
+854 ETPYCFTVDKNAPTG
-869 TITANTYVVGGKNP
+869 TITANTYVVGGKDP
-883 TSSPVWT
+883 TSSPVWE
-890 ALIGSENLTFGV
+890 ALIDSKNLTFGV

-937 KAPLTVKE
+937 KAPLTAKE
-945 LEQMKWTDV
+945 LAQQEWTDIGK
-954 SETTE
+954 TTE
-959 FTPNQQLVVYLK
+959 FTPNQQIVVYLK

-997 FTAPKIESGLTNN
+997 FTAPEIVRVSGLTNN

-1017 PVVVS
+1017 SVKVS
-1022 ANDPAENGVYSGLKQ
+1022 ANDPVENGVYSGLKQ

-1043 NGTVYNE
+1043 NGKVYNE

-1059 YSWDGKAPPC
+1059 YSWDGNTPPC
-1069 QSKEKMGFTVDA
+1069 QFKKDMGFTVDA
-1081 EKNNS
+1081 KKNNS

-1111 DITKPIIDIEYDKN
+1111 DITKPIINIEYDKN

-1137 RANVTVKERNFDD
+1137 RATITVTERNFDPAAVQV
-1150 SLVNITLR
+1150 SIKNT
-1158 ATNDGAD
+1158 DGT
-1165 IALPTVSGWTSS
+1165 IPTISKWSKTDGNGNMDNTQWE
-1177 GDLHT
+1177 
-1182 ATIEYTAEGDYTFD
+1182 ATIEYTAEGDYTFA
-1196 IDVTDKAGNP
+1196 IACTDQAGNP

-1291 DRHTATIAYQ
+1291 DRHTATIAYR

-1316 GNTSADFTEQTF
+1316 GNTSVDFTEQTF

-1359 DTNYDDAQVSIT
+1359 DTNYDDAQVNIT

-1459 VVTETNPD
+1459 AVTETNPD

-1594 SKAYKTWTAEEI
+1594 SKAYKTWTTEEV
-1606 AAIVADQGEF
+1606 AAIVANQGEF

>member
-34 TYADAFTVCV
+34 THADAFTICV

-114 DRAAVTDVTGNVDVK
+114 DRVAVTDVTGNVDVK

-250 SVAADDDYQ
+250 SVAADDDYH

-304 DSQHGTVETDPAA
+304 DSQLGTVETNPAA

-334 IKATPKENYRVSA
+334 IKATPDENYRVSE
-347 VEIDGKAESF
+347 VEIDGKTESF

-390 TITVISGKHGK
+390 TITVISGENGK
-401 VEDHLGKVSYK
+401 VEYHPEKVSY
-412 VNYNRSVDL
+412 NDSVDF
-421 TITPDDGYIIDTITV
+421 TITPEDGYIIDTITV
-436 DEADVKANVRRTAEK
+436 DGADVKANVKRATEK
-451 SYKLPLT
+451 SYQLLLTEVQRDT
-458 KVPRDTEVAVT
+458 KVTVT
-469 FTKCPQIGT
+469 FTACPQIGT
-478 NDLTALEGITWN
+478 NDLTALGGITWN
-490 SGDAIRRDG
+490 SGNAIRWDG

-551 ADIRETKTIQAIR
+551 ADIQETKTIQAIR

-569 TEIRVAQLAEK
+569 TEIRVAQLADK

-588 VDKKAPKLG
+588 VDTTDPALE

-606 GYYNKSFTATVK
+606 GYYNKSFTATVNG
-618 SIIDRDDYSGIQ
+618 IIDPDDYSGIQ

-642 TEQGTETQREMLYT
+642 TKQGTETQREMLYT
-656 YTEGGDIL
+656 YTKGGDIL
-664 QKLKEL
+664 QKLDGL

-696 VSKPEEKA
+696 VYTTEKA

-733 RGYYDAVRTATVTI
+733 RGYYDTVRTATVTI

-756 DAVKF
+756 DAVTF
-761 DIKAKNAAGNDVRNT
+761 DIKDTVGNDVRSKVKIT
-776 VTISD
+776 D
-781 WRNAVDPETKLPDP
+781 WSNAVDPETKLPDP
-795 GKVSCDVIFSGD
+795 DKAFCEVTFSE
-807 ANYIWSGDANYIWSI
+807 DANYIWSI
-822 SYTNRAGLS
+822 SYTNKA
-831 AKDGLSAL
+831 GLSAL

-844 TKSVNATTIG
+844 KKSVNATTIG
-854 ETPYCFTVDTKDPTG
+854 ETPYCFTVDTKAPTG
-869 TITANTYVVGGKNP
+869 TITANTYVVGGKDP

-902 WANDKIVITHNEG
+902 WANDKIVITHNEW

-924 EYFVQKFGTDDTK
+924 EYFVQKFQTDSEGK
-937 KAPLTVKE
+937 KALTVKE
-945 LEQMKWTDV
+945 LAQQKWTDIGK
-954 SETTE
+954 TTE

-997 FTAPKIESGLTNN
+997 FTAPEIVKESGLTNN

-1022 ANDPAENGVYSGLKQ
+1022 ANDPVENGVYSGLKQ

-1050 KDVTQQGVL
+1050 EDVTQRGVL
-1059 YSWDGKAPPC
+1059 YSWDGKVPPC
-1069 QSKEKMGFTVDA
+1069 QSKEKMRFTVDA
-1081 EKNNS
+1081 KKNNS

-1111 DITKPIIDIEYDKN
+1111 DITKPIINIEYDNN

-1426 TILFSVNRFGST
+1426 TILFSANRFGST

-1606 AAIVADQGEF
+1606 AAIVADRGEF

>member
-1 MNEVRMKKRILSA
+1 MNEVRMKKRILPA
-14 VLAFLMTVSLVP
+14 VLAFLMAVSLVP
-26 VSAFASTA
+26 VSAFASTT

-62 EVDGTEGAKNTVTT
+62 EVDGTGGAKNTVTT
-76 TDGEVVIQEMTDY
+76 TDGEAVIQEMADY

-114 DRAAVTDVTGNVDVK
+114 DRVAVTDVTGNVDVK

-221 VTADKGGNVLL
+221 VTAGKGGKVLL

-304 DSQHGTVETDPAA
+304 DSQLGTVETDPAA

-324 VLVKQGGTLT
+324 VLVKQGSTLT
-334 IKATPKENYRVSA
+334 IKATPKENYRVSE

-377 PHTIKITFAPTLQ
+377 PHTIKITFAPTRQ

-401 VEDHLGKVSYK
+401 VEYHPEKVSY
-412 VNYNRSVDL
+412 NDSVDF
-421 TITPDDGYIIDTITV
+421 TITPEDGYIIDTITV

-451 SYKLPLT
+451 SYQLHLTEVQRDT
-458 KVPRDTEVAVT
+458 KVTVT
-469 FTKCPQIGT
+469 FTECPQIGT
-478 NDLTALEGITWN
+478 KDLTALGGITWN
-490 SGDAIRRDG
+490 SGNAIRRDG
-499 ATFVFANNA
+499 ATFVFANDA
-508 AVRFSA
+508 AVQFSA

-541 DAETASFTQP
+541 DAGTASFTQP
-551 ADIRETKTIQAIR
+551 AAIQETKTIQAIR

-569 TEIRVAQLAEK
+569 TEIRVAQLADE

-588 VDKKAPKLG
+588 VDTTAPKLK

-606 GYYNKSFTATVK
+606 GYYHKSFTATVK
-618 SIIDRDDYSGIQ
+618 SIIDQDDYSGIQ

-642 TEQGTETQREMLYT
+642 TEQGTVTQREMLYT

-664 QKLKEL
+664 QEL
-670 SFTVDAGKNNSD
+670 GDCTFTVDAGKNNSD

-696 VSKPEEKA
+696 VYTTPPQA
-704 VKINSTPPTIE
+704 VKINSTSPTIE
-715 IKFGDEKPVNV
+715 IKFGGEKPVNLV
-726 VEENGTK
+726 KENGTE

-747 TDRASTQAL
+747 TDRASTLDL

-761 DIKAKNAAGNDVRNT
+761 DIKAKDAAGNDVSNA

-781 WRNAVDPETKLPDP
+781 WGKDVP
-795 GKVSCDVIFSGD
+795 GKVSCDVTF
-807 ANYIWSGDANYIWSI
+807 SGDANYIWSI

-831 AKDGLSAL
+831 AL

-844 TKSVNATTIG
+844 TKMTYG
-854 ETPYCFTVDTKDPTG
+854 ETPYCFTVDKNAPTG
-869 TITANTYVVGGKNP
+869 TITANTYVVGVKDP
-883 TSSPVWT
+883 TSSPVWE
-890 ALIGSENLTFGV
+890 ALIDSKNLTFGV

-924 EYFVQKFGTDDTK
+924 EYFVQKFRTDETDDTK
-937 KAPLTVKE
+937 KAPLTAKE
-945 LEQMKWTDV
+945 LAQQKWTDIG
-954 SETTE
+954 ENTE

-971 ITDMAGHVTYLSTN
+971 ITDMAGNVTYLSTN

-997 FTAPKIESGLTNN
+997 FTAPEIVRVSGLTNN

-1017 PVVVS
+1017 SVKVS
-1022 ANDPAENGVYSGLKQ
+1022 ANDPVENGVYSGLKQ

-1059 YSWDGKAPPC
+1059 YSWDGKAPCC
-1069 QSKEKMGFTVDA
+1069 QSKEGMGFTVDA

-1096 DNAGNVTSMEYSIKI
+1096 DNAGNITSMEYSIKI
-1111 DITKPIIDIEYDKN
+1111 DITKPIINIKYDKN

-1137 RANVTVKERNFDD
+1137 RATITVKERNLDPAAVQV
-1150 SLVNITLR
+1150 SIKNT
-1158 ATNDGAD
+1158 DGTV
-1165 IALPTVSGWTSS
+1165 PTISKWSKTDGNGNMDNTQWE
-1177 GDLHT
+1177 
-1182 ATIEYTAEGDYTFD
+1182 ATIEYTAEGDYTFA
-1196 IDVTDKAGNP
+1196 IACTDQAGNP

-1263 SRVNITLRATD
+1263 SRVNIALRATD

-1328 YVDTTAPTLEITGV
+1328 YVDTTAPTLEITGI
-1342 ADRSANNGDIIP
+1342 ADHSANSGDIIP

-1594 SKAYKTWTAEEI
+1594 SKAYLLHRYRLC
-1606 AAIVADQGEF
+1606 
-1616 TFDIP
+1616 
-1621 GDSTGAHQ
+1621 HQ
-1629 VKIVCTDAAGNEQT
+1629 KQQRQRS
-1643 EEITN
+1643 
-1648 FYVTTNLFVRYYNN
+1648 L
-1662 KPLFFGSIA
+1662 
-1671 AVVVIAGVVIALAA
+1671 
-1685 GKKKKNDKEK
+1685 

>member
-14 VLAFLMTVSLVP
+14 VLAFLMAISLVP

-62 EVDGTEGAKNTVTT
+62 EVDGTKGAKNTVTT
-76 TDGEVVIQEMTDY
+76 TDGEAVIQEMADY

-212 TFVQEYTVT
+212 TFAQEYTVT
-221 VTADKGGNVLL
+221 VTADKGGKVLL

-304 DSQHGTVETDPAA
+304 DSQFGTVETDPAA

-324 VLVKQGGTLT
+324 VLVKQGSTLT
-334 IKATPKENYRVSA
+334 IKATPKENYRVSE

-377 PHTIKITFAPTLQ
+377 PHTIKITFAPTRQ
-390 TITVISGKHGK
+390 TITVISGEQGTVK
-401 VEDHLGKVSYK
+401 VEGSGK
-412 VNYNRSVDL
+412 VNYNGSIDL
-421 TITPDDGYIIDTITV
+421 TITPKDGYIIDTITV
-436 DEADVKANVRRTAEK
+436 DEADVKANVKRATEK
-451 SYKLPLT
+451 SYKLSLT
-458 KVPRDTEVAVT
+458 KVQRDTKVTVT
-469 FTKCPQIGT
+469 FTECPQIGT
-478 NDLTALEGITWN
+478 NDLTALGGITWN
-490 SGDAIRRDG
+490 SGNAIRRDG

-508 AVRFSA
+508 KVQFSA

-541 DAETASFTQP
+541 DAKTASFTQP
-551 ADIRETKTIQAIR
+551 AAIQETKTIQAIR

-569 TEIRVAQLAEK
+569 TEIRVAQLADPDK

-588 VDKKAPKLG
+588 VDKAAPTPE
-597 LALEAANTN
+597 LALEEAHAN
-606 GYYNKSFTATVK
+606 GYYNKSFTATVQ
-618 SIIDRDDYSGIQ
+618 SIIDPDDYSGIQ

-664 QKLKEL
+664 QELKEL

-696 VSKPEEKA
+696 VYTMPPQA
-704 VKINSTPPTIE
+704 VKINSTSPTIE
-715 IKFGDEKPVNV
+715 IKFGGEKPVNV
-726 VEENGTK
+726 VKENGTE
-733 RGYYDAVRTATVTI
+733 RGYYDDARTATVTI
-747 TDRASTQAL
+747 TDRASTRDL

-761 DIKAKNAAGNDVRNT
+761 DIKAKDAAGNDVSNA

-781 WRNAVDPETKLPDP
+781 WGKDVP
-795 GKVSCDVIFSGD
+795 GKVSCDVTF
-807 ANYIWSGDANYIWSI
+807 SGDANYIWSI

-831 AKDGLSAL
+831 AL

-844 TKSVNATTIG
+844 TKMTYG
-854 ETPYCFTVDTKDPTG
+854 ETPYCFTVDKNAPTG
-869 TITANTYVVGGKNP
+869 TITANTYVVGGKDP
-883 TSSPVWT
+883 TSSPVWE
-890 ALIGSENLTFGV
+890 ALIDSKNLTFGV
-902 WANDKIVITHNEG
+902 WANDKIVITPSG
-915 DETSPIKSK
+915 WDETSPIKSK
-924 EYFVQKFGTDDTK
+924 EYFVQKFRTDETDDTK
-937 KAPLTVKE
+937 KAPLTAKE
-945 LEQMKWTDV
+945 LAQQKWTDIG
-954 SETTE
+954 ENTE

-971 ITDMAGHVTYLSTN
+971 ITDMAGNVTYLSTN

-997 FTAPKIESGLTNN
+997 FTAPEIVKESGLTNN

-1017 PVVVS
+1017 SVKVS
-1022 ANDPAENGVYSGLKQ
+1022 ANDPVENGVYSGLKQ

-1043 NGTVYNE
+1043 NMGTQ
-1050 KDVTQQGVL
+1050 TQHDTL
-1059 YSWDGKAPPC
+1059 YSWKGNTPPC
-1069 QSKEKMGFTVDA
+1069 QSKENMGFTVDA
-1081 EKNNS
+1081 KKNNS
-1086 NDVHILLTAE
+1086 NDVRILLTAE
-1096 DNAGNVTSMEYSIKI
+1096 DNAGNITSMEYSIKI

-1137 RANVTVKERNFDD
+1137 RATVTVKERNFDPAAVQV
-1150 SLVNITLR
+1150 SIKNT
-1158 ATNDGAD
+1158 DGTV
-1165 IALPTVSGWTSS
+1165 PTISKWSKTDGNGNMDNTQWE
-1177 GDLHT
+1177 
-1182 ATIEYTAEGDYTFD
+1182 ATIEYTAEGDYTFA
-1196 IDVTDKAGNP
+1196 IACTDQAGNP

-1316 GNTSADFTEQTF
+1316 GNTSVDFTEQTF

-1359 DTNYDDAQVSIT
+1359 DTNYDDAQVNIT

-1594 SKAYKTWTAEEI
+1594 SKAYKTWTAEEV

>member
-34 TYADAFTVCV
+34 THADAFTICV

-62 EVDGTEGAKNTVTT
+62 EVDGTKGAKNTVTT
-76 TDGEVVIQEMTDY
+76 TDGEAVIQEMTDY

-95 GKAVTLAY
+95 GKAVALAY

-212 TFVQEYTVT
+212 TFAQEYTVT
-221 VTADKGGNVLL
+221 VTADKGGKVLL

-324 VLVKQGGTLT
+324 VLVKQGSTLT
-334 IKATPKENYRVSA
+334 IKATPKENYRVSE

-357 DDNRYVKDTPFTR
+357 DDNRYVKDAPFTR

-377 PHTIKITFAPTLQ
+377 PHTIKITFAPTRQ
-390 TITVISGKHGK
+390 TITVISGEQGT
-401 VEDHLGKVSYK
+401 VEVEGSGK
-412 VNYNRSVDL
+412 VNYNGSVDL
-421 TITPDDGYIIDTITV
+421 TITPKDGYIIDTITV
-436 DEADVKANVRRTAEK
+436 DEADVKANVKRTAEK
-451 SYKLPLT
+451 SYKLTLTEVQRDT
-458 KVPRDTEVAVT
+458 KVTVT

-499 ATFVFANNA
+499 ATFVFAKAA
-508 AVRFSA
+508 AVQFSA

-541 DAETASFTQP
+541 DAKTASFTQP
-551 ADIRETKTIQAIR
+551 AAIQETKTIQAIR

-569 TEIRVAQLAEK
+569 TEIRVAQLANPEE

-588 VDKKAPKLG
+588 VDTTDPTLK
-597 LALEAANTN
+597 LALEEANAN

-642 TEQGTETQREMLYT
+642 TEQGTVTQREMLYT

-664 QKLKEL
+664 QEL
-670 SFTVDAGKNNSD
+670 GDCTFTVDAGKNNSD

-704 VKINSTPPTIE
+704 VKINSTSPTIE
-715 IKFGDEKPVNV
+715 IKFGEEEEEKPVNV
-726 VEENGTK
+726 VKENGSE

-747 TDRASTQAL
+747 TDRASTRDL
-756 DAVKF
+756 DAVKL
-761 DIKAKNAAGNDVRNT
+761 DIKDTAGKDVRSKVQIT
-776 VTISD
+776 D
-781 WRNAVDPETKLPDP
+781 WSNAVDPETNLLDPD
-795 GKVSCDVIFSGD
+795 KVSCKVTFSE
-807 ANYIWSGDANYIWSI
+807 DANYIWSI
-822 SYTNRAGLS
+822 SYTNKA
-831 AKDGLSAL
+831 GLSAL

-844 TKSVNATTIG
+844 KKSVNAVTYG
-854 ETPYCFTVDTKDPTG
+854 ETPYCFTVDTKAPTG
-869 TITANTYVVGGKNP
+869 TITANTYVVGGKDP
-883 TSSPVWT
+883 TSSPVWE
-890 ALIGSENLTFGV
+890 ALIDSKNLTFGV

-924 EYFVQKFGTDDTK
+924 EYFVQKFGTDDKK
-937 KAPLTVKE
+937 KAPLTVDE
-945 LEQMKWTDV
+945 LDKLAQQKWTDIGK
-954 SETTE
+954 TTE

-971 ITDMAGHVTYLSTN
+971 ITDMAGNVTYLSTN

-997 FTAPKIESGLTNN
+997 FTAPEIVRVSGLTNN

-1017 PVVVS
+1017 SVKVS
-1022 ANDPAENGVYSGLKQ
+1022 ANDPVENGVYSGLKQ

-1059 YSWDGKAPPC
+1059 YSWDGNTPPC
-1069 QSKEKMGFTVDA
+1069 QFKKDMGFTVDA

-1111 DITKPIIDIEYDKN
+1111 DITKPIINIEYDKN

-1165 IALPTVSGWTSS
+1165 IALPTVSKWTSS

-1182 ATIEYTAEGDYTFD
+1182 ATIEYTAEGDYTFA
-1196 IDVTDKAGNP
+1196 IACTDQAGNP

-1291 DRHTATIAYQ
+1291 DRHTATIAYR

-1316 GNTSADFTEQTF
+1316 GNTSVDFTEQTF

-1563 DTTYPL
+1563 GTTYPL

-1594 SKAYKTWTAEEI
+1594 SKAYKTWTAEEV
-1606 AAIVADQGEF
+1606 AAIVANQGEF

>member
-14 VLAFLMTVSLVP
+14 VLAFLMAVSLVP

-62 EVDGTEGAKNTVTT
+62 EVDGTKGAKNTVTT
-76 TDGEVVIQEMTDY
+76 TDGEAVIQEMADY

-221 VTADKGGNVLL
+221 VTADKGGKVLL

-293 FIRVYTVTVTY
+293 FIRVYAVTVTY

-324 VLVKQGGTLT
+324 VLVKQGSTLT
-334 IKATPKENYRVSA
+334 IKATPKENYRVSE

-377 PHTIKITFAPTLQ
+377 PHTIKITFAPTRQ
-390 TITVISGKHGK
+390 TITVISGEHGK
-401 VEDHLGKVSYK
+401 VKVEGSGK
-412 VNYNRSVDL
+412 VNYNDSVDL

-436 DEADVKANVRRTAEK
+436 DEADVKANVKRATEK
-451 SYKLPLT
+451 SYKLSLTEVQRDT
-458 KVPRDTEVAVT
+458 KVTVT
-469 FTKCPQIGT
+469 FTACPQIGT
-478 NDLTALEGITWN
+478 NDLTALGGITW
-490 SGDAIRRDG
+490 SSRDAIRRDG
-499 ATFVFANNA
+499 ATFVFANDA
-508 AVRFSA
+508 AVQFSA

-551 ADIRETKTIQAIR
+551 AAIQETKTIQAIR

-569 TEIRVAQLAEK
+569 TEIRVAQLADPAE

-588 VDKKAPKLG
+588 VDKKAPTPE

-606 GYYNKSFTATVK
+606 GYYNKSFTVK
-618 SIIDRDDYSGIQ
+618 VNGINDPDDYSGIQ

-642 TEQGTETQREMLYT
+642 TEQGTVTQREMLYT

-664 QKLKEL
+664 QELKEL
-670 SFTVDAGKNNSD
+670 SFTVDAGKNNGD

-696 VSKPEEKA
+696 VYTMPQA
-704 VKINSTPPTIE
+704 VKINSTSPTIE
-715 IKFGDEKPVNV
+715 IEFGKEKPVKEKPVNV
-726 VEENGTK
+726 VEENGTE
-733 RGYYDAVRTATVTI
+733 RGYYDAARTATVTI
-747 TDRASTQAL
+747 TDRASTLDL

-761 DIKAKNAAGNDVRNT
+761 DIKAKNAAGEDVSGT
-776 VTISD
+776 ATISD
-781 WRNAVDPETKLPDP
+781 WGKADK
-795 GKVSCDVIFSGD
+795 GKVSCDVTF
-807 ANYIWSGDANYIWSI
+807 SGDANYIWSI
-822 SYTNRAGLS
+822 SYTNRA
-831 AKDGLSAL
+831 GLSAL

-854 ETPYCFTVDTKDPTG
+854 ETPYCFTVDTNAPTG
-869 TITANTYVVGGKNP
+869 TITANTYVVGGKDP
-883 TSSPVWT
+883 TSSPVWE
-890 ALIGSENLTFGV
+890 ALIDSENLTFGV

-937 KAPLTVKE
+937 KAPLTVDE
-945 LEQMKWTDV
+945 LDKLAQQKWTDIGK
-954 SETTE
+954 TTE

-971 ITDMAGHVTYLSTN
+971 ITDMAGNVTYLSTN

-997 FTAPKIESGLTNN
+997 FTAPEIVRVSGLTNN

-1017 PVVVS
+1017 SVKVS
-1022 ANDPAENGVYSGLKQ
+1022 ANDPVENGVYSGLKQ

-1043 NGTVYNE
+1043 NMGTQ
-1050 KDVTQQGVL
+1050 TQHDTL
-1059 YSWDGKAPPC
+1059 YSWKGNTPPC
-1069 QSKEKMGFTVDA
+1069 QSKENMGFTVDA
-1081 EKNNS
+1081 KKNNS
-1086 NDVHILLTAE
+1086 NDVRILLTAE

-1111 DITKPIIDIEYDKN
+1111 DITKPIINIKYDKN

-1137 RANVTVKERNFDD
+1137 RAIVTVTERNLDTAAVQV
-1150 SLVNITLR
+1150 SIKNT
-1158 ATNDGAD
+1158 DGT
-1165 IALPTVSGWTSS
+1165 IPTISKWSKTDGNGNMDNTQWE
-1177 GDLHT
+1177 
-1182 ATIEYTAEGDYTFD
+1182 ATIEYTAEGDYTFA
-1196 IDVTDKAGNP
+1196 IACTDQAGNP

-1223 IDKTRPTISVT
+1223 IDKTHPTISVT

-1263 SRVNITLRATD
+1263 SRVNIALRATD

-1359 DTNYDDAQVSIT
+1359 DTNYDDAQVNIT

-1404 EVDDIYTLAAT
+1404 DVDDIYTLAAT

-1594 SKAYKTWTAEEI
+1594 SKAYKTWTAEEV

>member
-34 TYADAFTVCV
+34 THADAFTICV

-114 DRAAVTDVTGNVDVK
+114 DRVAVTDVTGNVDVK

-304 DSQHGTVETDPAA
+304 DSQLGTVETNPAA

-334 IKATPKENYRVSA
+334 IKATPDENYRVSE
-347 VEIDGKAESF
+347 VEIDGKTESF

-390 TITVISGKHGK
+390 TITVISGENGK
-401 VEDHLGKVSYK
+401 VEYHPEKVSY
-412 VNYNRSVDL
+412 NDSVDF
-421 TITPDDGYIIDTITV
+421 TITPEDGYIIDTITV
-436 DEADVKANVRRTAEK
+436 DGADVKANVKRATEK
-451 SYKLPLT
+451 SYQLLLTEVQRDT
-458 KVPRDTEVAVT
+458 KVTVT
-469 FTKCPQIGT
+469 FTACPPIGN
-478 NDLTALEGITWN
+478 NDLTALGGITWN
-490 SGDAIRRDG
+490 SGNAIRRDG

-551 ADIRETKTIQAIR
+551 ADIQETKTIQAIR

-569 TEIRVAQLAEK
+569 TEIRVAQLADK

-588 VDKKAPKLG
+588 VDTTDPALE

-606 GYYNKSFTATVK
+606 GYYNKSFTATVNG
-618 SIIDRDDYSGIQ
+618 IIDPDDYSGIQ

-642 TEQGTETQREMLYT
+642 TKQGTETQREMLYT
-656 YTEGGDIL
+656 YTKGGDIL
-664 QKLKEL
+664 QKLDGL

-696 VSKPEEKA
+696 VYTTEKA

-733 RGYYDAVRTATVTI
+733 RGYYDTVRTATVTI

-761 DIKAKNAAGNDVRNT
+761 DIKDTVGNDVRSKVKIT
-776 VTISD
+776 D
-781 WRNAVDPETKLPDP
+781 WSNAVDPETKLPDP
-795 GKVSCDVIFSGD
+795 DKAFCEVTFSE
-807 ANYIWSGDANYIWSI
+807 DANYIWSI
-822 SYTNRAGLS
+822 SYTNKA
-831 AKDGLSAL
+831 GLSAL

-844 TKSVNATTIG
+844 KKSVNATTIG
-854 ETPYCFTVDTKDPTG
+854 ETPHCFTVDTKAPTG
-869 TITANTYVVGGKNP
+869 TITANTYVVGGKDP

-902 WANDKIVITHNEG
+902 WANDKIVITHNEW

-924 EYFVQKFGTDDTK
+924 EYFVQKFQTDSEGK
-937 KAPLTVKE
+937 KALTVKE
-945 LEQMKWTDV
+945 LAQQKWTDIGK
-954 SETTE
+954 TTE

-997 FTAPKIESGLTNN
+997 FTAPEIVKESGLTNN

-1022 ANDPAENGVYSGLKQ
+1022 ANDPVENGVYSGLKQ

-1050 KDVTQQGVL
+1050 EDVTQRGVL
-1059 YSWDGKAPPC
+1059 YSWDGKVPPC
-1069 QSKEKMGFTVDA
+1069 QSKEKMRFTVDA
-1081 EKNNS
+1081 KKNNS

-1111 DITKPIIDIEYDKN
+1111 DITKPIINIEYDNN

>member
-14 VLAFLMTVSLVP
+14 VLAFLMAVSLVP

-34 TYADAFTVCV
+34 THADAFTICV

-62 EVDGTEGAKNTVTT
+62 EVDGTGGAKNTVTT
-76 TDGEVVIQEMTDY
+76 TDGEAVIQEMTDY

-103 TVSAEGYDTVS
+103 TVSAEGYDTVF
-114 DRAAVTDVTGNVDVK
+114 DRVAVTDVTGNVDVK

-221 VTADKGGNVLL
+221 VTADKGGEVLL

-324 VLVKQGGTLT
+324 VLVKQGSTLT
-334 IKATPKENYRVSA
+334 IKATPKENYRVSE
-347 VEIDGKAESF
+347 VEIDGKAERF

-401 VEDHLGKVSYK
+401 VEYHPEKVSY
-412 VNYNRSVDL
+412 NDSVDF
-421 TITPDDGYIIDTITV
+421 TITPEDGYIIDTITV
-436 DEADVKANVRRTAEK
+436 DEADVKANVKRATEK
-451 SYKLPLT
+451 SYQLTLTEVQRDT
-458 KVPRDTEVAVT
+458 KVTVT
-469 FTKCPQIGT
+469 FTACPQINT
-478 NDLTALEGITWN
+478 KNLTALEGITWN
-490 SGDAIRRDG
+490 SDNAIRRDG
-499 ATFVFANNA
+499 ATFVFANDA
-508 AVRFSA
+508 KVQFSA

-541 DAETASFTQP
+541 DAKTASFTQP
-551 ADIRETKTIQAIR
+551 ATIQETKTIQAIR

-569 TEIRVAQLAEK
+569 TEIRVAQLADK

-588 VDKKAPKLG
+588 VDTTDPTLELAPEKAH
-597 LALEAANTN
+597 AND
-606 GYYNKSFTATVK
+606 YYNKDFTVK
-618 SIIDRDDYSGIQ
+618 VNGINDPDDYSGIQ

-664 QKLKEL
+664 QELKEL

-696 VSKPEEKA
+696 VSKPTEVP
-704 VKINSTPPTIE
+704 VKINSTSPTIE
-715 IKFGDEKPVNV
+715 IEFGKEKPVKEKPVNV
-726 VEENGTK
+726 VKENGTE
-733 RGYYDAVRTATVTI
+733 RGYYDAARTATVTI
-747 TDRASTQAL
+747 TDRASTLDL

-761 DIKAKNAAGNDVRNT
+761 DIKAKNAAGNDVSDP

-781 WRNAVDPETKLPDP
+781 WGKDVP
-795 GKVSCDVIFSGD
+795 GKVSCDVTF
-807 ANYIWSGDANYIWSI
+807 SGDANYIWSI

-831 AKDGLSAL
+831 AL

-844 TKSVNATTIG
+844 TKMTYG
-854 ETPYCFTVDTKDPTG
+854 ETPYCFTVDKNAPTG
-869 TITANTYVVGGKNP
+869 TITANTYVVGVKDP
-883 TSSPVWT
+883 TSSPVWE
-890 ALIGSENLTFGV
+890 ALIDSKNLTFGV
-902 WANDKIVITHNEG
+902 WANDKIVITPNG
-915 DETSPIKSK
+915 WDETSPIKSK
-924 EYFVQKFGTDDTK
+924 EYFVQKFRTDETDDTK
-937 KAPLTVKE
+937 KAPLTAKE
-945 LEQMKWTDV
+945 LAQQKWTDIG
-954 SETTE
+954 ENTE

-971 ITDMAGHVTYLSTN
+971 ITDMAGNVTYLSTN

-997 FTAPKIESGLTNN
+997 FTAPEIVRVSGLTNN

-1017 PVVVS
+1017 SVEVS
-1022 ANDPAENGVYSGLKQ
+1022 ANDPVVNGVYSGLKQ

-1043 NGTVYNE
+1043 NGE
-1050 KDVTQQGVL
+1050 DVTQHNKL
-1059 YSWDGKAPPC
+1059 YSWNGKEAPC
-1069 QSKEKMGFTVDA
+1069 KSKEGMGFTVDA

-1086 NDVHILLTAE
+1086 NDVRILLTAE

-1137 RANVTVKERNFDD
+1137 RANVTVKERNFDPAAVQV
-1150 SLVNITLR
+1150 SIKNT
-1158 ATNDGAD
+1158 DGTV
-1165 IALPTVSGWTSS
+1165 PTISKWSKTDGNGNMDNTQWE
-1177 GDLHT
+1177 
-1182 ATIEYTAEGDYTFD
+1182 ATIEYTAEGDYTFA
-1196 IDVTDKAGNP
+1196 IACTDQAGNP

-1263 SRVNITLRATD
+1263 SRVNIALRATD

-1328 YVDTTAPTLEITGV
+1328 YVDTTAPTLEITGI
-1342 ADRSANNGDIIP
+1342 ADHSANSGDIIP

-1446 QLNGSYVQTPQDV
+1446 QLNGSYVQAPQDV

-1594 SKAYKTWTAEEI
+1594 SKAYKTWTAEEV
-1606 AAIVADQGEF
+1606 AAIVANQGEF

>member
-14 VLAFLMTVSLVP
+14 VLAFLMAVSLVP

-34 TYADAFTVCV
+34 TYADAFTICV

-62 EVDGTEGAKNTVTT
+62 EVDGTGGAKNTVTT
-76 TDGEVVIQEMTDY
+76 TGGEAVIQEMTDY

-212 TFVQEYTVT
+212 TFVQEYAVT
-221 VTADKGGNVLL
+221 VTADKGGEVLL

-242 KEGTEVEL
+242 KEGAEVEL

-304 DSQHGTVETDPAA
+304 DSQLGTVETDPAA

-324 VLVKQGGTLT
+324 VLVKQGSTLT
-334 IKATPKENYRVSA
+334 IKATPKENYRVSE

-377 PHTIKITFAPTLQ
+377 PHTIKITFAPTRQ
-390 TITVISGKHGK
+390 TITVISGKHGTVK
-401 VEDHLGKVSYK
+401 VEGSGK
-412 VNYNRSVDL
+412 VNYNDSVDL

-436 DEADVKANVRRTAEK
+436 DEADVKANVKRATEK
-451 SYKLPLT
+451 SYKLSLTEVQRDT
-458 KVPRDTEVAVT
+458 KVTVT
-469 FTKCPQIGT
+469 FTACPQINT
-478 NDLTALEGITWN
+478 SDLTALDGITWN
-490 SGDAIRRDG
+490 SDDAIRRDG
-499 ATFVFANNA
+499 ATFVFANVFAKDA
-508 AVRFSA
+508 AVQFSA

-551 ADIRETKTIQAIR
+551 AAIQETKTIQAIR

-569 TEIRVAQLAEK
+569 TEIRVAQL
-580 KLEGLKIV
+580 EGLKIV
-588 VDKKAPKLG
+588 VDTTAPTPK
-597 LALEAANTN
+597 LALEEAHAN
-606 GYYNKSFTATVK
+606 GYYNKNFTATVK
-618 SIIDRDDYSGIQ
+618 NIIDPDDYSGIQ

-642 TEQGTETQREMLYT
+642 TEQGTVTQRETLYA
-656 YTEGGDIL
+656 YTKGGDIL
-664 QKLKEL
+664 QEL
-670 SFTVDAGKNNSD
+670 GDCTFTVDAGKNNSD

-704 VKINSTPPTIE
+704 VKINSTSPTIE
-715 IKFGDEKPVNV
+715 IKFKEEMPANVPVNV
-726 VEENGTK
+726 VKENGTE
-733 RGYYDAVRTATVTI
+733 RGYYKAARTATVTI
-747 TDRASTQAL
+747 TDRASTLDL

-761 DIKAKNAAGNDVRNT
+761 DIKAKNAAGNDVSDT
-776 VTISD
+776 VQITNWS
-781 WRNAVDPETKLPDP
+781 NAVDPETNLVDPD
-795 GKVSCDVIFSGD
+795 KVSCDVTF
-807 ANYIWSGDANYIWSI
+807 SGDANYIWSI
-822 SYTNRAGLS
+822 SYTNKA
-831 AKDGLSAL
+831 GLSAL

-844 TKSVNATTIG
+844 KKSVNATTIG
-854 ETPYCFTVDTKDPTG
+854 ETPYCFTVDTNAPTG
-869 TITANTYVVGGKNP
+869 TITANAYVVGGKDP
-883 TSSPVWT
+883 TSSPVWK
-890 ALIGSENLTFGV
+890 ALINSENLTFGV
-902 WANDKIVITHNEG
+902 WANDKIVITPNEW
-915 DETSPIKSK
+915 DETSPIKST
-924 EYFVQKFGTDDTK
+924 EYFVQTFQTDSEGK
-937 KAPLTVKE
+937 KAPLTVDE
-945 LEQMKWTDV
+945 LAQKKWTDI
-954 SETTE
+954 SKISD
-959 FTPNQQLVVYLK
+959 FKPNQQFVVYLK
-971 ITDMAGHVTYLSTN
+971 ITDMAGHVTYISTN

-997 FTAPKIESGLTNN
+997 FTAPELVVESGLTNN

-1017 PVVVS
+1017 SVEVS
-1022 ANDPAENGVYSGLKQ
+1022 ANDPVVNGVYSGLKQ

-1050 KDVTQQGVL
+1050 KDVTQRGVL
-1059 YSWDGKAPPC
+1059 YSWDGKEAPC
-1069 QSKEKMGFTVDA
+1069 KSKKDMGFTVDA

-1111 DITKPIIDIEYDKN
+1111 DITKPIINIEYDNN

-1165 IALPTVSGWTSS
+1165 IALPTVSKWTSS

-1182 ATIEYTAEGDYTFD
+1182 ATIEYTAEGDYTFA
-1196 IDVTDKAGNP
+1196 IACTDQAGNP

-1328 YVDTTAPTLEITGV
+1328 YVDTTAPTLEITGI
-1342 ADRSANNGDIIP
+1342 ADHSANSGDIIP

-1359 DTNYDDAQVSIT
+1359 DTNYDDAQVNIT

-1426 TILFSVNRFGST
+1426 TILFSANRFGST

-1594 SKAYKTWTAEEI
+1594 SKAYKTWTAEEV
-1606 AAIVADQGEF
+1606 AAIVANQGEF

-1671 AVVVIAGVVIALAA
+1671 AVVVIAGVVIALTA

>member
-34 TYADAFTVCV
+34 THADAFTICV

-62 EVDGTEGAKNTVTT
+62 EVDGTEGARNTVTT
-76 TDGEVVIQEMTDY
+76 TDGEAVIQEMTAY

-324 VLVKQGGTLT
+324 VLVKQGSTLT
-334 IKATPKENYRVSA
+334 IKATPKENYRVSE

-377 PHTIKITFAPTLQ
+377 PHTIKITFAPTRQ
-390 TITVISGKHGK
+390 TITVISGENGK
-401 VEDHLGKVSYK
+401 VEDHPGK
-412 VNYNRSVDL
+412 VNYNGSVDL
-421 TITPDDGYIIDTITV
+421 IITPKDGYIIDTITV
-436 DEADVKANVRRTAEK
+436 DEADVKANVKRATEK
-451 SYKLPLT
+451 SYQLPLT
-458 KVPRDTEVAVT
+458 KVQRDTKVTVT
-469 FTKCPQIGT
+469 FTECPQIGT
-478 NDLTALEGITWN
+478 EDLTALDGITWN
-490 SGDAIRRDG
+490 SGNAIRRDG

-508 AVRFSA
+508 AVQFSA

-551 ADIRETKTIQAIR
+551 ADIQETKTIQAIR

-569 TEIRVAQLAEK
+569 TEIRVAQL
-580 KLEGLKIV
+580 EGLKIV
-588 VDKKAPKLG
+588 VDTTAPKLG
-597 LALEAANTN
+597 LAIEAANIN
-606 GYYNKSFTATVK
+606 GYYNKDFTATVNG
-618 SIIDRDDYSGIQ
+618 INDPDDYSGIQ

-664 QKLKEL
+664 QKLGDCT
-670 SFTVDAGKNNSD
+670 FTVDAGKNNSD

-704 VKINSTPPTIE
+704 VKINSTSPTIE
-715 IKFGDEKPVNV
+715 IKFGEKEKPVNV
-726 VEENGTK
+726 VEENDTK

-747 TDRASTQAL
+747 TDRASTLDL
-756 DAVKF
+756 DAVKL
-761 DIKAKNAAGNDVRNT
+761 DIKAKNAAGKDVSNT

-781 WRNAVDPETKLPDP
+781 WVKGDTGEP
-795 GKVSCDVIFSGD
+795 SCDVTFF
-807 ANYIWSGDANYIWSI
+807 GDANYIWSI
-822 SYTNRAGLS
+822 SYTNKA
-831 AKDGLSAL
+831 GLSAL

-844 TKSVNATTIG
+844 KKSVNATTIG
-854 ETPYCFTVDTKDPTG
+854 ETPYCFTVDKNAPTG
-869 TITANTYVVGGKNP
+869 TITANTYVVGGKDP
-883 TSSPVWT
+883 TSSPVWE
-890 ALIGSENLTFGV
+890 ALIDSENLTFGV

-915 DETSPIKSK
+915 DETSPIKST
-924 EYFVQKFGTDDTK
+924 EYFVQKFQTDSEGK
-937 KAPLTVKE
+937 KALTAKE
-945 LEQMKWTDV
+945 LAQQKWTDI
-954 SETTE
+954 SKISD
-959 FTPNQQLVVYLK
+959 FKPNQQFVVYLK
-971 ITDMAGHVTYLSTN
+971 ITDMAGHVTYISTN

-997 FTAPKIESGLTNN
+997 FTAPELVVESGLTNN

-1017 PVVVS
+1017 SVEVS
-1022 ANDPAENGVYSGLKQ
+1022 ANDPVVNGVYSGLKQ

-1043 NGTVYNE
+1043 NGKVYNE

-1059 YSWDGKAPPC
+1059 YSWDGNTPPC
-1069 QSKEKMGFTVDA
+1069 QFKKDMGFTVDA
-1081 EKNNS
+1081 KKNNS

-1111 DITKPIIDIEYDKN
+1111 DITKPIINIEYDKN

-1426 TILFSVNRFGST
+1426 TILFSANRFGST

>member
-14 VLAFLMTVSLVP
+14 VLAFLMAVSLVP

-34 TYADAFTVCV
+34 THADAFTVCV

-62 EVDGTEGAKNTVTT
+62 EVDGTKGAKNTVTT
-76 TDGEVVIQEMTDY
+76 TDGEAVIQEMADY

-212 TFVQEYTVT
+212 TFAQEYAVA
-221 VTADKGGNVLL
+221 VTADKGGKVLL

-272 ADTASFTKKLT
+272 TDTASFTKKLT

-324 VLVKQGGTLT
+324 VLVKQGSTLT
-334 IKATPKENYRVSA
+334 IKATPKENYRVSE

-377 PHTIKITFAPTLQ
+377 PHTIKITFAYTRQ
-390 TITVISGKHGK
+390 TITVISGKHGMVK
-401 VEDHLGKVSYK
+401 DPGKVSY
-412 VNYNRSVDL
+412 NDSVDL
-421 TITPDDGYIIDTITV
+421 IITPDDGYIIDTITV
-436 DEADVKANVRRTAEK
+436 DEADVKANVKRATEK
-451 SYKLPLT
+451 SYKLSLTEVQRDT
-458 KVPRDTEVAVT
+458 KVTVT
-469 FTKCPQIGT
+469 FTECPQIGT
-478 NDLTALEGITWN
+478 NDLTALGGITWN

-499 ATFVFANNA
+499 ATFVFAKNA
-508 AVRFSA
+508 AVQFSA
-514 AADETGSE
+514 AADETGIE

-551 ADIRETKTIQAIR
+551 AAIRETKTIQAIR

-569 TEIRVAQLAEK
+569 TEIRVAQLANPEE

-588 VDKKAPKLG
+588 VDTTDPKLE

-606 GYYNKSFTATVK
+606 GYYNKSFTVK
-618 SIIDRDDYSGIQ
+618 VNGINDPDDYSGIQ

-664 QKLKEL
+664 QEL
-670 SFTVDAGKNNSD
+670 GDCTFTVDAGKNNSD

-704 VKINSTPPTIE
+704 VKINSTSPTIE
-715 IKFGDEKPVNV
+715 IEFGKEKPVKEKPVNV
-726 VEENGTK
+726 VEENGTE
-733 RGYYDAVRTATVTI
+733 RGYYKAARTATVTI
-747 TDRASTQAL
+747 TDRASTLDL

-761 DIKAKNAAGNDVRNT
+761 DIKDTAGKDVSDT
-776 VTISD
+776 ATISVWGKD
-781 WRNAVDPETKLPDP
+781 VP
-795 GKVSCDVIFSGD
+795 GKVSCDVTF
-807 ANYIWSGDANYIWSI
+807 SGDANYIWSI

-831 AKDGLSAL
+831 AI

-844 TKSVNATTIG
+844 KKSVNATTIG
-854 ETPYCFTVDTKDPTG
+854 ETPYCFTVDKNAPTG
-869 TITANTYVVGGKNP
+869 TITANTYVVGGKDP
-883 TSSPVWT
+883 TSSPVWE
-890 ALIGSENLTFGV
+890 ALIDSKNLAFGV
-902 WANDKIVITHNEG
+902 WANDKIVITHNEW

-924 EYFVQKFGTDDTK
+924 EYFVQKFRTDETDDTK
-937 KAPLTVKE
+937 KAPLTAKE
-945 LEQMKWTDV
+945 LAQQKWTDIGK
-954 SETTE
+954 TTE

-971 ITDMAGHVTYLSTN
+971 ITDMAGNVTYLSTN

-997 FTAPKIESGLTNN
+997 FTAPEIVRVSGLTNN

-1017 PVVVS
+1017 SVKVS
-1022 ANDPAENGVYSGLKQ
+1022 ANDPVENGVYSGLKQ

-1059 YSWDGKAPPC
+1059 YSWDGNTPPC
-1069 QSKEKMGFTVDA
+1069 QFKKDMGFTVDA

-1111 DITKPIIDIEYDKN
+1111 DITKPIINIEYDKN

-1165 IALPTVSGWTSS
+1165 IALPTVSKWTSS

-1182 ATIEYTAEGDYTFD
+1182 ATIEYTAEGDYTFA
-1196 IDVTDKAGNP
+1196 IACTDQAGNP

-1594 SKAYKTWTAEEI
+1594 SKAYKTWTAEEV

>member
-62 EVDGTEGAKNTVTT
+62 EVDGTGGAKNTVTT
-76 TDGEVVIQEMTDY
+76 TDGEAVIQEMTDY

-158 TSTVEKGGDVKL
+158 TSTVEKGTDVKL

-221 VTADKGGNVLL
+221 VAADKGGKVLL

-304 DSQHGTVETDPAA
+304 DSQLGTVETDPAA

-324 VLVKQGGTLT
+324 VLVKQGSTLT
-334 IKATPKENYRVSA
+334 IKATPKENYRVSE

-377 PHTIKITFAPTLQ
+377 PHTIKITFAPTRQ
-390 TITVISGKHGK
+390 TITVISGEHGK
-401 VEDHLGKVSYK
+401 VKVEGSGK
-412 VNYNRSVDL
+412 VNYNDSVDL

-436 DEADVKANVRRTAEK
+436 DEADVKANVKRATEK
-451 SYKLPLT
+451 SYKLLLTEVQRDT
-458 KVPRDTEVAVT
+458 KVTVT
-469 FTKCPQIGT
+469 FTECPQINT
-478 NDLTALEGITWN
+478 KNLTALGGITWN

-508 AVRFSA
+508 AVQFSA

-541 DAETASFTQP
+541 DAKTASFTQP
-551 ADIRETKTIQAIR
+551 AAIRETKTIQAIR

-569 TEIRVAQLAEK
+569 TEIRVAQLVDPDK

-588 VDKKAPKLG
+588 VDTTDPKLG

-606 GYYNKSFTATVK
+606 GYYNKSFTVK
-618 SIIDRDDYSGIQ
+618 VNGINDPDDYSGIQ

-642 TEQGTETQREMLYT
+642 TEQGTVTQREMLYT

-664 QKLKEL
+664 QELKEL

-696 VSKPEEKA
+696 VYTMPQA
-704 VKINSTPPTIE
+704 VKINSTSPTIE
-715 IKFGDEKPVNV
+715 IEFGKEKPVKEKPVNV
-726 VEENGTK
+726 VEENGTE

-747 TDRASTQAL
+747 TDRASTLDL

-761 DIKAKNAAGNDVRNT
+761 DIKAKNAAGEDVSGT
-776 VTISD
+776 ATISD
-781 WRNAVDPETKLPDP
+781 WVKGDTGEP
-795 GKVSCDVIFSGD
+795 SCDVTF
-807 ANYIWSGDANYIWSI
+807 SGDANYIWSI
-822 SYTNRAGLS
+822 SYTNRA
-831 AKDGLSAL
+831 GLSAL

-854 ETPYCFTVDTKDPTG
+854 ETPYCFTVDTKAPTG
-869 TITANTYVVGGKNP
+869 TITANTYVVGIKDP
-883 TSSPVWT
+883 TSSPAWE
-890 ALIGSENLTFGV
+890 ALINSENLTFGV

-915 DETSPIKSK
+915 DETSPIKST

-937 KAPLTVKE
+937 KAPLTAKE
-945 LEQMKWTDV
+945 LAQQKWTDIGK
-954 SETTE
+954 TTE

-971 ITDMAGHVTYLSTN
+971 ITDMAGRVTYLSTN

-997 FTAPKIESGLTNN
+997 FTAPEIVKESGLTNN

-1017 PVVVS
+1017 SVVVS
-1022 ANDPAENGVYSGLKQ
+1022 ANDPVENGVYSGLKQ

-1043 NGTVYNE
+1043 NMGTQ
-1050 KDVTQQGVL
+1050 TQHDTL
-1059 YSWDGKAPPC
+1059 YRWNGKEAPC
-1069 QSKEKMGFTVDA
+1069 KSKEGMGFTVDA

-1086 NDVHILLTAE
+1086 NDVRILLTAE

-1111 DITKPIIDIEYDKN
+1111 DITKPIINIEYDKN

-1137 RANVTVKERNFDD
+1137 RANVTVKERNFDPAAVQV
-1150 SLVNITLR
+1150 SIKNT
-1158 ATNDGAD
+1158 DGT
-1165 IALPTVSGWTSS
+1165 IPTISKWSKTDGNGNMDNTQWE
-1177 GDLHT
+1177 
-1182 ATIEYTAEGDYTFD
+1182 ATIEYTAEGDYTFA
-1196 IDVTDKAGNP
+1196 IACTDQAGNP

-1328 YVDTTAPTLEITGV
+1328 YVDTTAPTLEITGI
-1342 ADRSANNGDIIP
+1342 ADHSANSGDIIP

-1359 DTNYDDAQVSIT
+1359 DTNYDDAQVNIT

>member
-62 EVDGTEGAKNTVTT
+62 EVDGTEGARNTVTT
-76 TDGEVVIQEMTDY
+76 TDGEAVIQEMADY

-212 TFVQEYTVT
+212 TFAQEYTVT
-221 VTADKGGNVLL
+221 VTADKGGKVLL

-324 VLVKQGGTLT
+324 VLVKQGSTLT
-334 IKATPKENYRVSA
+334 IKATPNENYRVSE

-390 TITVISGKHGK
+390 TITVISGKHGTVK
-401 VEDHLGKVSYK
+401 VEGPEKVSY
-412 VNYNRSVDL
+412 NDSVDL
-421 TITPDDGYIIDTITV
+421 IITPKDGYIIDTITV
-436 DEADVKANVRRTAEK
+436 DEADVKANVKRATEK
-451 SYKLPLT
+451 SYKLSLT
-458 KVPRDTEVAVT
+458 KVQRDTEVAVT
-469 FTKCPQIGT
+469 FTECPQIGT
-478 NDLTALEGITWN
+478 TDLTALDGITWN

-499 ATFVFANNA
+499 ATFVFAKNA
-508 AVRFSA
+508 AVQFSA
-514 AADETGSE
+514 AADETGIE

-551 ADIRETKTIQAIR
+551 AAIRETKTIQAIR

-569 TEIRVAQLAEK
+569 TEIRVAQLANPEE

-588 VDKKAPKLG
+588 VDTTDPKLE

-606 GYYNKSFTATVK
+606 GYYNKSFTVK
-618 SIIDRDDYSGIQ
+618 VNGINDPDDYSGIQ

-664 QKLKEL
+664 QEL
-670 SFTVDAGKNNSD
+670 GDCTFTVDAGKNNSD

-704 VKINSTPPTIE
+704 VKINSTSPTIE
-715 IKFGDEKPVNV
+715 IEFGKEKPVKEKPVNV
-726 VEENGTK
+726 VEENGTE
-733 RGYYDAVRTATVTI
+733 RGYYKAARTATVTI
-747 TDRASTQAL
+747 TDRASTLDL

-761 DIKAKNAAGNDVRNT
+761 DIKDTAGKDVSDT
-776 VTISD
+776 ATISVWGKD
-781 WRNAVDPETKLPDP
+781 VP
-795 GKVSCDVIFSGD
+795 GKVSCDVTF
-807 ANYIWSGDANYIWSI
+807 SGDANYIWSI

-831 AKDGLSAL
+831 AI

-844 TKSVNATTIG
+844 KKSVNATTIG
-854 ETPYCFTVDTKDPTG
+854 ETPYCFTVDKNAPTG
-869 TITANTYVVGGKNP
+869 TITANTYVVGGKDP
-883 TSSPVWT
+883 TSSPVWE
-890 ALIGSENLTFGV
+890 ALIDSKNLAFGV
-902 WANDKIVITHNEG
+902 WANDKIVITHNEW

-924 EYFVQKFGTDDTK
+924 EYFVQKFRTDETDDTK
-937 KAPLTVKE
+937 KAPLTAKE
-945 LEQMKWTDV
+945 LAQQKWTDIGK
-954 SETTE
+954 TTE

-971 ITDMAGHVTYLSTN
+971 ITDMAGNVTYLSTN

-997 FTAPKIESGLTNN
+997 FTAPEIVRVSGLTNN

-1017 PVVVS
+1017 SVKVS
-1022 ANDPAENGVYSGLKQ
+1022 ANDPVENGVYSGLKQ

-1059 YSWDGKAPPC
+1059 YSWDGNTPPC
-1069 QSKEKMGFTVDA
+1069 QFKKDMGFTVDA

-1111 DITKPIIDIEYDKN
+1111 DITKPIINIEYDKN

-1165 IALPTVSGWTSS
+1165 IALPTVSKWTSS

-1182 ATIEYTAEGDYTFD
+1182 ATIEYTAEGDYTFA
-1196 IDVTDKAGNP
+1196 IACTDQAGNP

-1359 DTNYDDAQVSIT
+1359 DTNYDDAQVNIT

-1594 SKAYKTWTAEEI
+1594 SKAYKTWTAEEV

>member
-34 TYADAFTVCV
+34 THADAFTICV

-62 EVDGTEGAKNTVTT
+62 EVDGTEGARNTVTT
-76 TDGEVVIQEMTDY
+76 TDGEAVIQEMTDY

-103 TVSAEGYDTVS
+103 TVSAEGYDTVF
-114 DRAAVTDVTGNVDVK
+114 DRVAVTDVTGNVDVK

-334 IKATPKENYRVSA
+334 IKATPNENYRVSE

-390 TITVISGKHGK
+390 TITVISGEQGEVK
-401 VEDHLGKVSYK
+401 VEGPEK
-412 VNYNRSVDL
+412 VNYNGSVDL
-421 TITPDDGYIIDTITV
+421 TITPKDGYIIDTITV
-436 DEADVKANVRRTAEK
+436 DEADVKANVRRAAEK
-451 SYKLPLT
+451 SYKLLLTEVQRDT
-458 KVPRDTEVAVT
+458 KVTVT
-469 FTKCPQIGT
+469 FTACPQINT
-478 NDLTALEGITWN
+478 SDLTALDGITWN
-490 SGDAIRRDG
+490 SDNAIRRDG

-508 AVRFSA
+508 AVQFSA

-541 DAETASFTQP
+541 DAKTASFTQP
-551 ADIRETKTIQAIR
+551 AAIQETKTIQAIR

-569 TEIRVAQLAEK
+569 TEIRVAQLADK

-606 GYYNKSFTATVK
+606 GYYNKNFTATVNG
-618 SIIDRDDYSGIQ
+618 INDPDDYSGIQ

-656 YTEGGDIL
+656 YTKGGDIL
-664 QKLKEL
+664 QELKEL

-704 VKINSTPPTIE
+704 VKINSTSPTIE
-715 IKFGDEKPVNV
+715 IEFGKGKPVKEKPVNV
-726 VEENGTK
+726 VEENGTE
-733 RGYYDAVRTATVTI
+733 RGYYKAARTATVTI
-747 TDRASTQAL
+747 TDRASTLDL
-756 DAVKF
+756 DAVTF
-761 DIKAKNAAGNDVRNT
+761 DIKDTVGNDVRSKVKIT
-776 VTISD
+776 D
-781 WRNAVDPETKLPDP
+781 WSNAVDPETKLPDP
-795 GKVSCDVIFSGD
+795 DKAFCEVTFSE
-807 ANYIWSGDANYIWSI
+807 DANYIWSI
-822 SYTNRAGLS
+822 SYTNKA
-831 AKDGLSAL
+831 GLSAL

-844 TKSVNATTIG
+844 KKSVNATTIG
-854 ETPYCFTVDTKDPTG
+854 ETPYCFTVDTKAPTG
-869 TITANTYVVGGKNP
+869 TITANTYVVGGKDP

-902 WANDKIVITHNEG
+902 WANDKIVITHNEW

-924 EYFVQKFGTDDTK
+924 EYFVQKFQTDSEGK
-937 KAPLTVKE
+937 KALTVKE
-945 LEQMKWTDV
+945 LAQQKWTDIGK
-954 SETTE
+954 TTE

-997 FTAPKIESGLTNN
+997 FTAPEIVKESGLTNN

-1022 ANDPAENGVYSGLKQ
+1022 ANDPVENGVYSGLKQ

-1050 KDVTQQGVL
+1050 EDVTQRGVL
-1059 YSWDGKAPPC
+1059 YSWDGKVPPC
-1069 QSKEKMGFTVDA
+1069 QSKEKMRFTVDA
-1081 EKNNS
+1081 KKNNS

-1111 DITKPIIDIEYDKN
+1111 DITKPIINIEYDNN

>member
-62 EVDGTEGAKNTVTT
+62 EVDGTEGARNTVTT
-76 TDGEVVIQEMTDY
+76 TDGEAVIQEMADY

-212 TFVQEYTVT
+212 TFAQEYTVT
-221 VTADKGGNVLL
+221 VTADKGGKVLL

-324 VLVKQGGTLT
+324 VLVKQGSTLT
-334 IKATPKENYRVSA
+334 IKATPNENYRVSE

-390 TITVISGKHGK
+390 TITVISGKHGTVK
-401 VEDHLGKVSYK
+401 VEGPEKVSY
-412 VNYNRSVDL
+412 NDSVDL
-421 TITPDDGYIIDTITV
+421 IITPKDGYIIDTITV
-436 DEADVKANVRRTAEK
+436 DEADVKANVKRATEK
-451 SYKLPLT
+451 SYKLSLT
-458 KVPRDTEVAVT
+458 KVQRDTEVAVT
-469 FTKCPQIGT
+469 FTECPQIGT
-478 NDLTALEGITWN
+478 TDLTALEGITWN

-499 ATFVFANNA
+499 ATFVFAKNA
-508 AVRFSA
+508 AVQFSA
-514 AADETGSE
+514 AADETGIE

-551 ADIRETKTIQAIR
+551 AAIRETKTIQAIR

-569 TEIRVAQLAEK
+569 TEIRVAQLANPEE

-588 VDKKAPKLG
+588 VDTTDPKLE

-606 GYYNKSFTATVK
+606 GYYNKSFTVK
-618 SIIDRDDYSGIQ
+618 VNGINDPDDYSGIQ

-664 QKLKEL
+664 QEL
-670 SFTVDAGKNNSD
+670 GDCTFTVDAGKNNSD

-704 VKINSTPPTIE
+704 VKINSTSPTIE
-715 IKFGDEKPVNV
+715 IEFGKEKPVKEKPVNV
-726 VEENGTK
+726 VEENGTE
-733 RGYYDAVRTATVTI
+733 RGYYKAARTATVTI
-747 TDRASTQAL
+747 TDRASTLDL

-761 DIKAKNAAGNDVRNT
+761 DIKDTAGKDVSDT
-776 VTISD
+776 ATISVWGKD
-781 WRNAVDPETKLPDP
+781 VP
-795 GKVSCDVIFSGD
+795 GKVSCDVTF
-807 ANYIWSGDANYIWSI
+807 SGDANYIWSI

-831 AKDGLSAL
+831 AI

-844 TKSVNATTIG
+844 KKSVNATTIG
-854 ETPYCFTVDTKDPTG
+854 ETPYCFTVDKNAPTG
-869 TITANTYVVGGKNP
+869 TITANTYVVGGKDP
-883 TSSPVWT
+883 TSSPVWE
-890 ALIGSENLTFGV
+890 ALIDSKNLAFGV
-902 WANDKIVITHNEG
+902 WANDKIVITHNEW

-924 EYFVQKFGTDDTK
+924 EYFVQKFRTDETDDTK
-937 KAPLTVKE
+937 KAPLTAKE
-945 LEQMKWTDV
+945 LAQQKWTDIGK
-954 SETTE
+954 TTE

-971 ITDMAGHVTYLSTN
+971 ITDMAGNVTYLSTN

-997 FTAPKIESGLTNN
+997 FTAPEIVRVSGLTNN

-1017 PVVVS
+1017 SVKVS
-1022 ANDPAENGVYSGLKQ
+1022 ANDPVENGVYSGLKQ

-1059 YSWDGKAPPC
+1059 YSWDGNTPPC
-1069 QSKEKMGFTVDA
+1069 QFKKDMGFTVDA

-1111 DITKPIIDIEYDKN
+1111 DITKPIINIEYDKN

-1165 IALPTVSGWTSS
+1165 IALPTVSKWTSS

-1182 ATIEYTAEGDYTFD
+1182 ATIEYTAEGDYTFA
-1196 IDVTDKAGNP
+1196 IACTDQAGNP

-1594 SKAYKTWTAEEI
+1594 SKAYKTWTAEEV

>member
-1 MNEVRMKKRILSA
+1 M
-14 VLAFLMTVSLVP
+14 F
-26 VSAFASTA
+26 
-34 TYADAFTVCV
+34 
-44 TGGDEDAKLDG
+44 
-55 ASVDYTI
+55 
-62 EVDGTEGAKNTVTT
+62 
-76 TDGEVVIQEMTDY
+76 
-89 AQDIAD
+89 
-95 GKAVTLAY
+95 
-103 TVSAEGYDTVS
+103 
-114 DRAAVTDVTGNVDVK
+114 
-129 LTVKTPDTVNVTVT
+129 
-143 KTGNG
+143 
-148 LVRINDQETE
+148 
-158 TSTVEKGGDVKL
+158 
-170 ELIPAKGA
+170 
-178 YIQEL
+178 
-183 TVKGEPRTVKK
+183 
-194 GETFQ
+194 
-199 ETLTADEDITVSV
+199 
-212 TFVQEYTVT
+212 
-221 VTADKGGNVLL
+221 
-232 DGEAVTEKTY
+232 
-242 KEGTEVEL
+242 
-250 SVAADDDYQ
+250 
-259 IESIAI
+259 
-265 DGTQEDI
+265 
-272 ADTASFTKKLT
+272 
-283 VDKDTTIAVK
+283 
-293 FIRVYTVTVTY
+293 
-304 DSQHGTVETDPAA
+304 
-317 QGGEVEA
+317 
-324 VLVKQGGTLT
+324 
-334 IKATPKENYRVSA
+334 
-347 VEIDGKAESF
+347 
-357 DDNRYVKDTPFTR
+357 
-370 DIKNITA
+370 
-377 PHTIKITFAPTLQ
+377 
-390 TITVISGKHGK
+390 
-401 VEDHLGKVSYK
+401 
-412 VNYNRSVDL
+412 
-421 TITPDDGYIIDTITV
+421 
-436 DEADVKANVRRTAEK
+436 
-451 SYKLPLT
+451 
-458 KVPRDTEVAVT
+458 
-469 FTKCPQIGT
+469 
-478 NDLTALEGITWN
+478 
-490 SGDAIRRDG
+490 
-499 ATFVFANNA
+499 
-508 AVRFSA
+508 
-514 AADETGSE
+514 
-522 TGIKGIQLI
+522 
-531 FADGTTSGGY
+531 
-541 DAETASFTQP
+541 
-551 ADIRETKTIQAIR
+551 
-564 VFYGE
+564 
-569 TEIRVAQLAEK
+569 
-580 KLEGLKIV
+580 
-588 VDKKAPKLG
+588 
-597 LALEAANTN
+597 
-606 GYYNKSFTATVK
+606 
-618 SIIDRDDYSGIQ
+618 
-630 SVEYWVVKDRTE
+630 
-642 TEQGTETQREMLYT
+642 
-656 YTEGGDIL
+656 
-664 QKLKEL
+664 
-670 SFTVDAGKNNSD
+670 
-682 NVVIYVQ
+682 
-689 VTDRAGN
+689 
-696 VSKPEEKA
+696 
-704 VKINSTPPTIE
+704 
-715 IKFGDEKPVNV
+715 
-726 VEENGTK
+726 
-733 RGYYDAVRTATVTI
+733 
-747 TDRASTQAL
+747 
-756 DAVKF
+756 
-761 DIKAKNAAGNDVRNT
+761 
-776 VTISD
+776 
-781 WRNAVDPETKLPDP
+781 
-795 GKVSCDVIFSGD
+795 
-807 ANYIWSGDANYIWSI
+807 
-822 SYTNRAGLS
+822 
-831 AKDGLSAL
+831 
-839 ADKDQ
+839 
-844 TKSVNATTIG
+844 
-854 ETPYCFTVDTKDPTG
+854 
-869 TITANTYVVGGKNP
+869 P
-883 TSSPVWT
+883 TSSPVWK

-924 EYFVQKFGTDDTK
+924 EYFVQKFGTDDRK
-937 KAPLTVKE
+937 KAPLTVDE
-945 LEQMKWTDV
+945 LDELAQQKWTDIG
-954 SETTE
+954 ETTE

-997 FTAPKIESGLTNN
+997 FTAPELVVESGLTNN

-1017 PVVVS
+1017 PVEVS
-1022 ANDPAENGVYSGLKQ
+1022 ANDPAKNGVYSGLKR

-1043 NGTVYNE
+1043 NMGTQ
-1050 KDVTQQGVL
+1050 TQHDTL
-1059 YSWDGKAPPC
+1059 YSWDGNTPPC
-1069 QSKEKMGFTVDA
+1069 QSKENMGFTVDA
-1081 EKNNS
+1081 KKNNS
-1086 NDVHILLTAE
+1086 NDVRILLTAE
-1096 DNAGNVTSMEYSIKI
+1096 DYAGNVTSMEYFIKI

-1150 SLVNITLR
+1150 SL
-1158 ATNDGAD
+1158 
-1165 IALPTVSGWTSS
+1165 
-1177 GDLHT
+1177 
-1182 ATIEYTAEGDYTFD
+1182 
-1196 IDVTDKAGNP
+1196 
-1206 NEPVHYADG
+1206 
-1215 TVAPTAFT
+1215 
-1223 IDKTRPTISVT
+1223 
-1234 YDNNSALNGNYYNAN
+1234 
-1249 RTATVVVTEHNFDA
+1249 
-1263 SRVNITLRATD
+1263 VNITLRATD

-1426 TILFSVNRFGST
+1426 TILFSINRFGST

-1594 SKAYKTWTAEEI
+1594 SKAYKAWTAEEI

>member
-62 EVDGTEGAKNTVTT
+62 EVDGTEGARNTVTT

-221 VTADKGGNVLL
+221 VTADKGGKVLL

-334 IKATPKENYRVSA
+334 IKATPNENYRVSE

-390 TITVISGKHGK
+390 TITVISGEQGEVK
-401 VEDHLGKVSYK
+401 VEGPEK
-412 VNYNRSVDL
+412 VNYNGSVDL
-421 TITPDDGYIIDTITV
+421 TITPKDGYIIDTITV
-436 DEADVKANVRRTAEK
+436 DEADVKANVRRAAEK
-451 SYKLPLT
+451 SYKLLLTEVQRDT
-458 KVPRDTEVAVT
+458 KVTVT
-469 FTKCPQIGT
+469 FTACPQINT
-478 NDLTALEGITWN
+478 SDLTALDGITWN
-490 SGDAIRRDG
+490 SDNAIRRDG

-508 AVRFSA
+508 AVQFSA

-541 DAETASFTQP
+541 DAKTASFTQP
-551 ADIRETKTIQAIR
+551 AAIQETKTIQAIR

-569 TEIRVAQLAEK
+569 TEIRVAQLADK

-606 GYYNKSFTATVK
+606 GYYNKNFTATVNG
-618 SIIDRDDYSGIQ
+618 INDPDDYSGIQ

-656 YTEGGDIL
+656 YTKGGDIL
-664 QKLKEL
+664 QELKEL

-704 VKINSTPPTIE
+704 VKINSTSPTIE
-715 IKFGDEKPVNV
+715 IEFGKGKPVKEKPVNV
-726 VEENGTK
+726 VEENGTE
-733 RGYYDAVRTATVTI
+733 RGYYKAARTATVTI
-747 TDRASTQAL
+747 TDRASTLDL
-756 DAVKF
+756 DAVTF
-761 DIKAKNAAGNDVRNT
+761 DIKDTVGNDVRSKVKIT
-776 VTISD
+776 D
-781 WRNAVDPETKLPDP
+781 WSNAVDPETKLPDP
-795 GKVSCDVIFSGD
+795 DKAFCEVTFSE
-807 ANYIWSGDANYIWSI
+807 DANYIWSI
-822 SYTNRAGLS
+822 SYTNKA
-831 AKDGLSAL
+831 GLSAL

-844 TKSVNATTIG
+844 KKSVNATTIG
-854 ETPYCFTVDTKDPTG
+854 ETPYCFTVDTKAPTG
-869 TITANTYVVGGKNP
+869 TITANTYVVGGKDP

-902 WANDKIVITHNEG
+902 WANDKIVITHNEW

-924 EYFVQKFGTDDTK
+924 EYFVQKFQTDSEGK
-937 KAPLTVKE
+937 KALTVKE
-945 LEQMKWTDV
+945 LAQQKWTDIGK
-954 SETTE
+954 TTE

-997 FTAPKIESGLTNN
+997 FTAPEIVKESGLTNN

-1022 ANDPAENGVYSGLKQ
+1022 ANDPVENGVYSGLKQ

-1050 KDVTQQGVL
+1050 EDVTQRGVL
-1059 YSWDGKAPPC
+1059 YSWDGKVPPC
-1069 QSKEKMGFTVDA
+1069 QSKEKMRFTVDA
-1081 EKNNS
+1081 KKNNS

-1111 DITKPIIDIEYDKN
+1111 DITKPIINIEYDNN

-1182 ATIEYTAEGDYTFD
+1182 ATIEYTAEGD
-1196 IDVTDKAGNP
+1196 
-1206 NEPVHYADG
+1206 
-1215 TVAPTAFT
+1215 
-1223 IDKTRPTISVT
+1223 
-1234 YDNNSALNGNYYNAN
+1234 
-1249 RTATVVVTEHNFDA
+1249 
-1263 SRVNITLRATD
+1263 
-1274 DGADIA
+1274 
-1280 LPTVSGWTSSG
+1280 
-1291 DRHTATIAYQ
+1291 
-1301 RDGLYTFDIDVTDKA
+1301 YTFDIDVTDKA

>member
-34 TYADAFTVCV
+34 THADAFTICV

-62 EVDGTEGAKNTVTT
+62 EVDGTEGARNTVTT
-76 TDGEVVIQEMTDY
+76 TDGEAVIQEMTDY

-103 TVSAEGYDTVS
+103 TVSAEGYDTVF
-114 DRAAVTDVTGNVDVK
+114 DRVAVTDVTGNVDVK

-334 IKATPKENYRVSA
+334 IKATPNENYRVSE

-390 TITVISGKHGK
+390 TITVISGEQGEVK
-401 VEDHLGKVSYK
+401 VEGPEK
-412 VNYNRSVDL
+412 VNYNGSVDL
-421 TITPDDGYIIDTITV
+421 TITPKDGYIIDTITV
-436 DEADVKANVRRTAEK
+436 DEADVKANVRRAAEK
-451 SYKLPLT
+451 SYKLLLTEVQRDT
-458 KVPRDTEVAVT
+458 KVTVT
-469 FTKCPQIGT
+469 FTACPQINT
-478 NDLTALEGITWN
+478 SDLTALDGITWN
-490 SGDAIRRDG
+490 SDNAVRRDG

-508 AVRFSA
+508 AVQFSA

-551 ADIRETKTIQAIR
+551 AAIQETKTIQAIR

-569 TEIRVAQLAEK
+569 TEIRVAQLADK

-588 VDKKAPKLG
+588 VDKKAPTPE

-618 SIIDRDDYSGIQ
+618 SIIDPDDYSGIQ

-642 TEQGTETQREMLYT
+642 TEQGTVTQRETLYT

-664 QKLKEL
+664 QKLGDCT
-670 SFTVDAGKNNSD
+670 FTVDAGKNNSD

-696 VSKPEEKA
+696 ASTPEKAA
-704 VKINSTPPTIE
+704 VKINSTSPTIE
-715 IKFGDEKPVNV
+715 IEFGKEKPVKEKPVNV
-726 VEENGTK
+726 VKENGTE
-733 RGYYDAVRTATVTI
+733 RGYYKAARTATVTI
-747 TDRASTQAL
+747 TDRASTLDL

-761 DIKAKNAAGNDVRNT
+761 DIKAKNAAGEDVSGT
-776 VTISD
+776 ATISD
-781 WRNAVDPETKLPDP
+781 WGKADK
-795 GKVSCDVIFSGD
+795 GKVSCDMTF
-807 ANYIWSGDANYIWSI
+807 SGDANYIWSI
-822 SYTNRAGLS
+822 SYTNKAGLS
-831 AKDGLSAL
+831 AI

-844 TKSVNATTIG
+844 KKSVNAVTYG
-854 ETPYCFTVDTKDPTG
+854 ETPYCFTVDKNAPTG
-869 TITANTYVVGGKNP
+869 TITANTYVVGGKDP

-915 DETSPIKSK
+915 DETSPIKST
-924 EYFVQKFGTDDTK
+924 EYFVQKFQTDGEGK
-937 KAPLTVKE
+937 KALTVKE
-945 LEQMKWTDV
+945 LAQQKWTAIGK
-954 SETTE
+954 TTE

-971 ITDMAGHVTYLSTN
+971 ITDMAGNVTYLSTN
-985 GLVVDNERPHEE
+985 GLVVDNKNPHEE
-997 FTAPKIESGLTNN
+997 FTAPEIVKESGLTNN

-1022 ANDPAENGVYSGLKQ
+1022 ANDPVENGVYSGLKQ

-1050 KDVTQQGVL
+1050 EDVTQRGVL
-1059 YSWDGKAPPC
+1059 YSWDGKVPPC
-1069 QSKEKMGFTVDA
+1069 QSKEKMRFTVDA
-1081 EKNNS
+1081 KKNNS

-1111 DITKPIIDIEYDKN
+1111 DITKPIINIEYDKN

-1263 SRVNITLRATD
+1263 SRVMNITLRATD

-1426 TILFSVNRFGST
+1426 TILFSINRFGST

-1594 SKAYKTWTAEEI
+1594 SKAYKAWTAEEI

>member
-14 VLAFLMTVSLVP
+14 VLAFLMAVSLVP

-34 TYADAFTVCV
+34 THADAFTICV

-62 EVDGTEGAKNTVTT
+62 EVDGTKGAKNTVTT
-76 TDGEVVIQEMTDY
+76 TDGEAVIQEMTDY

-304 DSQHGTVETDPAA
+304 DSQLGTVETDPAA

-324 VLVKQGGTLT
+324 VLVKQGSTLT
-334 IKATPKENYRVSA
+334 IKATPKENYRVSE

-377 PHTIKITFAPTLQ
+377 PHTIKITFAPTRQ

-401 VEDHLGKVSYK
+401 VEYHPEKVSY
-412 VNYNRSVDL
+412 NDSVDF

-451 SYKLPLT
+451 SYQLPLT
-458 KVPRDTEVAVT
+458 GVQRDTEVTVT
-469 FTKCPQIGT
+469 FTECPQIGT
-478 NDLTALEGITWN
+478 KDLTALGGITWN
-490 SGDAIRRDG
+490 SGNAIRRDG
-499 ATFVFANNA
+499 ATFVFAKDA
-508 AVRFSA
+508 KVRFSA
-514 AADETGSE
+514 AAGETGSE

-541 DAETASFTQP
+541 DAKTASFTQP
-551 ADIRETKTIQAIR
+551 AAIQETKTIQAIR

-569 TEIRVAQLAEK
+569 TEIRVAQLADPAEK
-580 KLEGLKIV
+580 PEGLKIV
-588 VDKKAPKLG
+588 VDTTDPKLG

-606 GYYNKSFTATVK
+606 GYYNKSFTVK
-618 SIIDRDDYSGIQ
+618 VNGINDPDDYSGIQ

-642 TEQGTETQREMLYT
+642 TEQGTVTQREMLYT

-664 QKLKEL
+664 QELKEL

-696 VSKPEEKA
+696 VYTMPQA
-704 VKINSTPPTIE
+704 VKINSTSPTIE
-715 IKFGDEKPVNV
+715 IEFGKEKPVKEKPVNV
-726 VEENGTK
+726 VKENGTE
-733 RGYYDAVRTATVTI
+733 RGYYDAARTATVTI

-761 DIKAKNAAGNDVRNT
+761 DIKDTVGNDVRSKVKIT
-776 VTISD
+776 D
-781 WRNAVDPETKLPDP
+781 WSNAVDPETNLVDPD
-795 GKVSCDVIFSGD
+795 KVSCDVTF
-807 ANYIWSGDANYIWSI
+807 SGDANYIWSI
-822 SYTNRAGLS
+822 SYTNKA
-831 AKDGLSAL
+831 GLSAL

-854 ETPYCFTVDTKDPTG
+854 ETPYCFTVDTKAPTG
-869 TITANTYVVGGKNP
+869 TITANTYVVGGKDP
-883 TSSPVWT
+883 TSSPVWE

-915 DETSPIKSK
+915 DETSPIKST

-937 KAPLTVKE
+937 KAPLTAKE
-945 LEQMKWTDV
+945 LAQQKWTDIGK
-954 SETTE
+954 TTE

-997 FTAPKIESGLTNN
+997 FTAPEIVRVSGLTNN

-1017 PVVVS
+1017 SVKVS
-1022 ANDPAENGVYSGLKQ
+1022 ANDPVENGVYSGLKQ

-1043 NGTVYNE
+1043 NMGTQ
-1050 KDVTQQGVL
+1050 TQHDTL
-1059 YSWDGKAPPC
+1059 YRWNGKEAPC
-1069 QSKEKMGFTVDA
+1069 KSKEGMGFTVDA

-1086 NDVHILLTAE
+1086 NDVRILLTAE
-1096 DNAGNVTSMEYSIKI
+1096 DNAGNVTSMEYFIKI
-1111 DITKPIIDIEYDKN
+1111 DVTKPIINIEYDKN

-1137 RANVTVKERNFDD
+1137 RATITVKERNLDPAAVQV
-1150 SLVNITLR
+1150 SIKNT
-1158 ATNDGAD
+1158 DGT
-1165 IALPTVSGWTSS
+1165 IPTISKWSKTDGNGNMDNTQWE
-1177 GDLHT
+1177 
-1182 ATIEYTAEGDYTFD
+1182 ATIEYIAEGDYTFA
-1196 IDVTDKAGNP
+1196 IACTDQAGNP

-1328 YVDTTAPTLEITGV
+1328 YVDTTAPTLEITGI
-1342 ADRSANNGDIIP
+1342 ADHSANSGDIIP

-1359 DTNYDDAQVSIT
+1359 DTNYDDAQVNIT

>member
-62 EVDGTEGAKNTVTT
+62 EVDGTKGAKNTVTT
-76 TDGEVVIQEMTDY
+76 TDGEAVIQEMTDY

-212 TFVQEYTVT
+212 TFVQEYAVA
-221 VTADKGGNVLL
+221 VTADKGGKVLL

-304 DSQHGTVETDPAA
+304 DSQLGTVETDPAA

-324 VLVKQGGTLT
+324 VLVKQGSTLT
-334 IKATPKENYRVSA
+334 IKATPKENYRVSE

-377 PHTIKITFAPTLQ
+377 PHTIKITFAPTRQ

-401 VEDHLGKVSYK
+401 VKVEGSGK
-412 VNYNRSVDL
+412 VNYNGSVDL

-436 DEADVKANVRRTAEK
+436 DEADVKANVRRAAEK
-451 SYKLPLT
+451 SYKLLLTEVQRDT
-458 KVPRDTEVAVT
+458 KVTVT
-469 FTKCPQIGT
+469 FTACPQINT
-478 NDLTALEGITWN
+478 KNLTALDGITWN
-490 SGDAIRRDG
+490 SDNAIRRDG

-551 ADIRETKTIQAIR
+551 AAIRETKTIQAIR

-569 TEIRVAQLAEK
+569 TEIRVAQLADPAE

-588 VDKKAPKLG
+588 VDKKAPTPE
-597 LALEAANTN
+597 LALEEAHAND
-606 GYYNKSFTATVK
+606 YYNKDFTVK
-618 SIIDRDDYSGIQ
+618 VNGINDPDDYSGIQ

-664 QKLKEL
+664 QEL
-670 SFTVDAGKNNSD
+670 GDCTFTVDAGKNNSD

-696 VSKPEEKA
+696 VYTTPPQA
-704 VKINSTPPTIE
+704 VKINSTSPTIE
-715 IKFGDEKPVNV
+715 IKFGGEKPVNV
-726 VEENGTK
+726 VKENGTE
-733 RGYYDAVRTATVTI
+733 RGYYKDARTATVTI
-747 TDRASTQAL
+747 TDRASTLDL

-761 DIKAKNAAGNDVRNT
+761 DIKDTAGKDVSDT
-776 VTISD
+776 ATISVWGKD
-781 WRNAVDPETKLPDP
+781 DTT
-795 GKVSCDVIFSGD
+795 GKVSCGVTF
-807 ANYIWSGDANYIWSI
+807 SGDANYIWSI
-822 SYTNRAGLS
+822 SYTNKA
-831 AKDGLSAL
+831 GLSAL

-844 TKSVNATTIG
+844 TKMTYG
-854 ETPYCFTVDTKDPTG
+854 ETPYCFTVDKNAPTG
-869 TITANTYVVGGKNP
+869 TITANTYVVGVKDP
-883 TSSPVWT
+883 TSSPVWE
-890 ALIGSENLTFGV
+890 ALIDSKNLTFGV
-902 WANDKIVITHNEG
+902 WANDKIVITPSG
-915 DETSPIKSK
+915 WDETSPIKSK
-924 EYFVQKFGTDDTK
+924 EYFVQKFRTDETDDTK
-937 KAPLTVKE
+937 KAPLTAKE
-945 LEQMKWTDV
+945 LAQQEWTDIG
-954 SETTE
+954 ETTE
-959 FTPNQQLVVYLK
+959 FTPNQQIVVYLK
-971 ITDMAGHVTYLSTN
+971 ITDMAGNVTYLSTN

-997 FTAPKIESGLTNN
+997 FTAPEIVRVSGLTNN

-1017 PVVVS
+1017 SVKVS
-1022 ANDPAENGVYSGLKQ
+1022 ANDPVENGVYSGLKQ

-1043 NGTVYNE
+1043 NGKVYNE

-1069 QSKEKMGFTVDA
+1069 QSKKDMGFTVDA
-1081 EKNNS
+1081 KKNNS

-1111 DITKPIIDIEYDKN
+1111 DITKPIINIEYDKN

-1165 IALPTVSGWTSS
+1165 IALPTVSKWTSS

-1182 ATIEYTAEGDYTFD
+1182 ATIEYTAEGDYTFA
-1196 IDVTDKAGNP
+1196 IACTDQAGNP

-1291 DRHTATIAYQ
+1291 DRHTATIAYR

-1359 DTNYDDAQVSIT
+1359 DTNYDDAQVNIT

-1594 SKAYKTWTAEEI
+1594 SKAYKTWTAEEV

>member
-14 VLAFLMTVSLVP
+14 VLAFLMAVSLVP

-62 EVDGTEGAKNTVTT
+62 EVDGTKGAKNTVTT
-76 TDGEVVIQEMTDY
+76 TDGEAVIQEMADY

-212 TFVQEYTVT
+212 TFAQEYTVT
-221 VTADKGGNVLL
+221 VTADKGGKVLL

-324 VLVKQGGTLT
+324 VLVKQGSTLT
-334 IKATPKENYRVSA
+334 IKATPNENYRVSE

-390 TITVISGKHGK
+390 TITVISGKHGTVK
-401 VEDHLGKVSYK
+401 VEGPEKVSY
-412 VNYNRSVDL
+412 NDSVDL
-421 TITPDDGYIIDTITV
+421 IITPKDGYIIDTITV
-436 DEADVKANVRRTAEK
+436 DEADVKANVKRATEK
-451 SYKLPLT
+451 SYKLSLT
-458 KVPRDTEVAVT
+458 KVQRDTEVAVT
-469 FTKCPQIGT
+469 FTECPQIGT
-478 NDLTALEGITWN
+478 TDLTALDGITWN

-499 ATFVFANNA
+499 ATFVFAKNA
-508 AVRFSA
+508 AVQFSA
-514 AADETGSE
+514 AADETGIE

-551 ADIRETKTIQAIR
+551 AAIRETKTIQAIR

-569 TEIRVAQLAEK
+569 TEIRVAQLANPEE

-588 VDKKAPKLG
+588 VDTTDPKLE

-606 GYYNKSFTATVK
+606 GYYNKSFTVK
-618 SIIDRDDYSGIQ
+618 VNGINDPDDYSGIQ

-664 QKLKEL
+664 QEL
-670 SFTVDAGKNNSD
+670 GDCTFTVDAGKNNSD

-704 VKINSTPPTIE
+704 VKINSTSPTIE
-715 IKFGDEKPVNV
+715 IEFGKEKPVKEKPVNV
-726 VEENGTK
+726 VEENGTE
-733 RGYYDAVRTATVTI
+733 RGYYKAARTATVTI
-747 TDRASTQAL
+747 TDRASTLDL

-761 DIKAKNAAGNDVRNT
+761 DIKDTAGKDVSDT
-776 VTISD
+776 ATISVWGKD
-781 WRNAVDPETKLPDP
+781 VP
-795 GKVSCDVIFSGD
+795 GKVSCDVTF
-807 ANYIWSGDANYIWSI
+807 SGDANYIWSI

-831 AKDGLSAL
+831 AI

-844 TKSVNATTIG
+844 KKSVNATTIG
-854 ETPYCFTVDTKDPTG
+854 ETPYCFTVDKNAPTG
-869 TITANTYVVGGKNP
+869 TITANTYVVGGKDP
-883 TSSPVWT
+883 TSSPVWE
-890 ALIGSENLTFGV
+890 ALIDSKNLAFGV
-902 WANDKIVITHNEG
+902 WANDKIVITHNEW

-924 EYFVQKFGTDDTK
+924 EYFVQKFRTDETDDTK
-937 KAPLTVKE
+937 KAPLTAKE
-945 LEQMKWTDV
+945 LAQQKWTDIGK
-954 SETTE
+954 TTE

-971 ITDMAGHVTYLSTN
+971 ITDMAGNVTYLSTN

-997 FTAPKIESGLTNN
+997 FTAPEIVRVSGLTNN

-1017 PVVVS
+1017 SVKVS
-1022 ANDPAENGVYSGLKQ
+1022 ANDPVENGVYSGLKQ

-1059 YSWDGKAPPC
+1059 YSWDGNTPPC
-1069 QSKEKMGFTVDA
+1069 QFKKDMGFTVDA

-1111 DITKPIIDIEYDKN
+1111 DITKPIINIEYDKN

-1165 IALPTVSGWTSS
+1165 IALPTVSKWISS

-1182 ATIEYTAEGDYTFD
+1182 ATIEYTAEGDYTFA
-1196 IDVTDKAGNP
+1196 IACTDQAGNP

-1489 DYRIEVRGGNGQ
+1489 DYRIEARGGNGQ

-1594 SKAYKTWTAEEI
+1594 SKAYKTWTAEEV

>member
-62 EVDGTEGAKNTVTT
+62 EVDGTKGAKNTVTT
-76 TDGEVVIQEMTDY
+76 TDGEAVIQEMTDY

-170 ELIPAKGA
+170 ELIPAKGT

-212 TFVQEYTVT
+212 TFVQEYAVA
-221 VTADKGGNVLL
+221 VTADKGGKVLL

-304 DSQHGTVETDPAA
+304 DSQLGTVETDPAA

-324 VLVKQGGTLT
+324 VLVKQGSTLT
-334 IKATPKENYRVSA
+334 IKATPKENYRVSE

-377 PHTIKITFAPTLQ
+377 PHTIKITFAPTRQ

-401 VEDHLGKVSYK
+401 VKVEGSGK
-412 VNYNRSVDL
+412 VNYNGSVDL

-436 DEADVKANVRRTAEK
+436 DEADVKANVRRAAEK
-451 SYKLPLT
+451 SYKLLLTEVQRDT
-458 KVPRDTEVAVT
+458 KVTVT
-469 FTKCPQIGT
+469 FTACPQINT
-478 NDLTALEGITWN
+478 KNLTALDGITWN
-490 SGDAIRRDG
+490 SDNAIRRDG

-551 ADIRETKTIQAIR
+551 AAIRETKTIQAIR

-569 TEIRVAQLAEK
+569 TEIRVAQLADPAE

-588 VDKKAPKLG
+588 VDKKAPTPE
-597 LALEAANTN
+597 LALEEAHAND
-606 GYYNKSFTATVK
+606 YYNKDFTVK
-618 SIIDRDDYSGIQ
+618 VNGINDPDDYSGIQ

-664 QKLKEL
+664 QELEGL
-670 SFTVDAGKNNSD
+670 SFIVDAGKNNSD

-696 VSKPEEKA
+696 VYTMPQA
-704 VKINSTPPTIE
+704 VKVNSTPPTIE
-715 IKFGDEKPVNV
+715 IKFGKEGEEGEEKPVNV
-726 VEENGTK
+726 VKENGTE

-747 TDRASTQAL
+747 TDRASTRDL

-761 DIKAKNAAGNDVRNT
+761 DIKAKDAAGNDVSNT

-781 WRNAVDPETKLPDP
+781 WVKGDTGEP
-795 GKVSCDVIFSGD
+795 SCDVTF
-807 ANYIWSGDANYIWSI
+807 SGDANYIWSI

-831 AKDGLSAL
+831 AKAGLSAL

-844 TKSVNATTIG
+844 TKSVNAVTYG
-854 ETPYCFTVDTKDPTG
+854 ETPYCFTVDKNAPTG
-869 TITANTYVVGGKNP
+869 TITANTYVVGGKDP
-883 TSSPVWT
+883 TSSPVWE
-890 ALIGSENLTFGV
+890 ALIDSKNMTFGV

-924 EYFVQKFGTDDTK
+924 EYFVQKFQTDSEGK
-937 KAPLTVKE
+937 KALTAKE
-945 LEQMKWTDV
+945 LAQQEWTDI

-959 FTPNQQLVVYLK
+959 FTPNQQIVVYLK
-971 ITDMAGHVTYLSTN
+971 ITDMAGNVTYLSTN

-997 FTAPKIESGLTNN
+997 FTAPEIVRVSGLTNN

-1017 PVVVS
+1017 SVKVS
-1022 ANDPAENGVYSGLKQ
+1022 ANDPVENGVYSGLKQ

-1043 NGTVYNE
+1043 NGKVYNE

-1059 YSWDGKAPPC
+1059 YSWDGKAPCC
-1069 QSKEKMGFTVDA
+1069 QSKEGMGFTVDA

-1111 DITKPIIDIEYDKN
+1111 DITKPIINIKYDNN

-1137 RANVTVKERNFDD
+1137 RAIVTVTERNLDTAAVQV
-1150 SLVNITLR
+1150 SIKNT
-1158 ATNDGAD
+1158 DGT
-1165 IALPTVSGWTSS
+1165 IPTISKWSKTDGNGNMDNTQWE
-1177 GDLHT
+1177 
-1182 ATIEYTAEGDYTFD
+1182 ATIEYTAEGDYTFA
-1196 IDVTDKAGNP
+1196 IACTDQAGNP

-1291 DRHTATIAYQ
+1291 DRHTATIAYR

-1328 YVDTTAPTLEITGV
+1328 YVDTTAPTLEITGI
-1342 ADRSANNGDIIP
+1342 ADHSANSGDIIP

-1359 DTNYDDAQVSIT
+1359 DTNYDDAQVNIT

-1426 TILFSVNRFGST
+1426 TILFSANRFGST

-1594 SKAYKTWTAEEI
+1594 SKAYKTWTAEEV

>member
-14 VLAFLMTVSLVP
+14 VLAFLMAVSLVP

-62 EVDGTEGAKNTVTT
+62 EVDGTKGAKNTVTT
-76 TDGEVVIQEMTDY
+76 TDGEAVIQEMADY

-212 TFVQEYTVT
+212 TFAQEYTVT
-221 VTADKGGNVLL
+221 VTADKGGKVLL

-324 VLVKQGGTLT
+324 VLVKQGSTLT
-334 IKATPKENYRVSA
+334 IKATPNENYRVSE

-390 TITVISGKHGK
+390 TITVISGKHGTVK
-401 VEDHLGKVSYK
+401 VEGPEKVSY
-412 VNYNRSVDL
+412 NDSVDL
-421 TITPDDGYIIDTITV
+421 IITPKDGYIIDTITV
-436 DEADVKANVRRTAEK
+436 DEADVKANVKRATEK
-451 SYKLPLT
+451 SYKLSLT
-458 KVPRDTEVAVT
+458 KVQRDTEVAVT
-469 FTKCPQIGT
+469 FTECPQIGT
-478 NDLTALEGITWN
+478 TDLTALDGITWN

-499 ATFVFANNA
+499 ATFVFAKNA
-508 AVRFSA
+508 AVQFSA
-514 AADETGSE
+514 AADETGIE

-551 ADIRETKTIQAIR
+551 AAIRETKTIQAIR

-569 TEIRVAQLAEK
+569 TEIRVAQLANPEE

-588 VDKKAPKLG
+588 VDTTDPKLE

-606 GYYNKSFTATVK
+606 GYYHKNFTATVK
-618 SIIDRDDYSGIQ
+618 SIIDPDDYSGIR

-642 TEQGTETQREMLYT
+642 TEQGTVTQRETLYT

-664 QKLKEL
+664 QEL
-670 SFTVDAGKNNSD
+670 GDCTFTVDAGKNNSD

-696 VSKPEEKA
+696 VYPTEKA
-704 VKINSTPPTIE
+704 VKINSTSPTIE
-715 IKFGDEKPVNV
+715 IKFGEEEEEKPVNV
-726 VEENGTK
+726 VEENGTE
-733 RGYYDAVRTATVTI
+733 RGYYDDARTATVTI
-747 TDRASTQAL
+747 TDRASTLDL

-761 DIKAKNAAGNDVRNT
+761 DIKDTAGKDVSDT
-776 VTISD
+776 ATISVWGKD
-781 WRNAVDPETKLPDP
+781 VP
-795 GKVSCDVIFSGD
+795 GKVSCDVTF
-807 ANYIWSGDANYIWSI
+807 SGDANYIWSI

-831 AKDGLSAL
+831 AL

-844 TKSVNATTIG
+844 TKSVNAVTYG
-854 ETPYCFTVDTKDPTG
+854 ETPYCFTVDKNAPTG
-869 TITANTYVVGGKNP
+869 TITANTYVVGGKDP
-883 TSSPVWT
+883 TSSPVWE
-890 ALIGSENLTFGV
+890 ALIDSKNLTFGV
-902 WANDKIVITHNEG
+902 WANDKIVITHNEW

-937 KAPLTVKE
+937 KAPLTVDE
-945 LEQMKWTDV
+945 LDKLAQQKWTDIGK
-954 SETTE
+954 TTE

-971 ITDMAGHVTYLSTN
+971 ITDMAGNVTYLSTN

-997 FTAPKIESGLTNN
+997 FTAPEIVRVSGLTNN

-1017 PVVVS
+1017 SVKVS
-1022 ANDPAENGVYSGLKQ
+1022 ANDPVENGVYSGLKR

-1050 KDVTQQGVL
+1050 KDVTQRGVL
-1059 YSWDGKAPPC
+1059 YSWDGKAPCC
-1069 QSKEKMGFTVDA
+1069 QSKKDMGFTVDA
-1081 EKNNS
+1081 KKNNS

-1111 DITKPIIDIEYDKN
+1111 DITKPIINIKYDNN

-1137 RANVTVKERNFDD
+1137 RATITVTERNFDD

-1291 DRHTATIAYQ
+1291 DRHMATIAYQ

-1359 DTNYDDAQVSIT
+1359 DTNYDDAQVNIT

-1489 DYRIEVRGGNGQ
+1489 DYRIEVRGGDGQ

-1532 IAENTLDTKKQEIGF
+1532 IAENALDTKKQEIGF

-1594 SKAYKTWTAEEI
+1594 SKAYKTWTAEEV

>member
-14 VLAFLMTVSLVP
+14 VLAFLMAVSLVP

-62 EVDGTEGAKNTVTT
+62 EVDGTKGAKNTVTT
-76 TDGEVVIQEMTDY
+76 TDGEAVIQEMADY

-212 TFVQEYTVT
+212 TFAQEYTVT
-221 VTADKGGNVLL
+221 VTADKGGKVLL

-304 DSQHGTVETDPAA
+304 DSQLGTVETDPAA

-324 VLVKQGGTLT
+324 VLVKQGSTLT
-334 IKATPKENYRVSA
+334 IKATPKENYRVSE
-347 VEIDGKAESF
+347 VEIDGKAERF

-377 PHTIKITFAPTLQ
+377 PHTIKITFAPTQQ
-390 TITVISGKHGK
+390 TITVISGEHGK
-401 VEDHLGKVSYK
+401 VEDHPGKVSY
-412 VNYNRSVDL
+412 NDSVDL
-421 TITPDDGYIIDTITV
+421 TITPKDGYIIDTITV
-436 DEADVKANVRRTAEK
+436 DEADVKANVKRATEK
-451 SYKLPLT
+451 SYKLTLTEVQRDT
-458 KVPRDTEVAVT
+458 KVTVT

-490 SGDAIRRDG
+490 SRDAIRRDG
-499 ATFVFANNA
+499 ATFVFANDA
-508 AVRFSA
+508 KVQFSA

-551 ADIRETKTIQAIR
+551 AAIQETKTIQAIR

-569 TEIRVAQLAEK
+569 TEIRVAQLADPEE

-588 VDKKAPKLG
+588 VDKKAPTLK

-606 GYYNKSFTATVK
+606 GYYHKSFTATVK
-618 SIIDRDDYSGIQ
+618 SIIDQDDYSGIQ

-642 TEQGTETQREMLYT
+642 TEQGTVTQREMLYT

-664 QKLKEL
+664 QEL
-670 SFTVDAGKNNSD
+670 GDCTFTVDAGKNNSD

-696 VSKPEEKA
+696 VYPTEKA
-704 VKINSTPPTIE
+704 VKINSTSPTIE
-715 IKFGDEKPVNV
+715 IKFGEEEEEKPVNV
-726 VEENGTK
+726 VKENGTE
-733 RGYYDAVRTATVTI
+733 RGYYDAARKATVTI
-747 TDRASTQAL
+747 TDRASTLDL

-761 DIKAKNAAGNDVRNT
+761 DIKAKNAAGEDVNNT
-776 VTISD
+776 VQITD
-781 WRNAVDPETKLPDP
+781 WSNAVDPETNLVDPD
-795 GKVSCDVIFSGD
+795 KVSCKVTF
-807 ANYIWSGDANYIWSI
+807 SGDANYIWSI
-822 SYTNRAGLS
+822 SYTNKA
-831 AKDGLSAL
+831 GLSAL

-844 TKSVNATTIG
+844 TKMTYG
-854 ETPYCFTVDTKDPTG
+854 ETPYCFTVDKNAPTG
-869 TITANTYVVGGKNP
+869 TITANTYVVGGKDP
-883 TSSPVWT
+883 TSSPVWE
-890 ALIGSENLTFGV
+890 ALIDSKNLTFGV
-902 WANDKIVITHNEG
+902 WANDKIVITPSG
-915 DETSPIKSK
+915 WDETSPIKSK
-924 EYFVQKFGTDDTK
+924 EYFVQKFRTDETDDTK
-937 KAPLTVKE
+937 KAPLTAKE
-945 LEQMKWTDV
+945 LAQQKWTDIG
-954 SETTE
+954 ETTE

-971 ITDMAGHVTYLSTN
+971 ITDMAGNVTYLSTN

-997 FTAPKIESGLTNN
+997 FTAPEIVRVSGLTNN

-1017 PVVVS
+1017 SVEVS
-1022 ANDPAENGVYSGLKQ
+1022 ANDPVENGVYSGLKQ

-1111 DITKPIIDIEYDKN
+1111 DITKPIINIKYDKN

-1137 RANVTVKERNFDD
+1137 RATITVKERNFDD

-1182 ATIEYTAEGDYTFD
+1182 ATIEYTAEGDYTFA
-1196 IDVTDKAGNP
+1196 IACTDQAGNP

-1359 DTNYDDAQVSIT
+1359 DTNYDDAQVNIT

-1426 TILFSVNRFGST
+1426 TILFSANRFGST

-1606 AAIVADQGEF
+1606 AAIVANQGEF

>member
-34 TYADAFTVCV
+34 THADAFTVCV

-62 EVDGTEGAKNTVTT
+62 EVDGTEGARNTVTT
-76 TDGEVVIQEMTDY
+76 TDGEVVIQEMTNY

-259 IESIAI
+259 IESIVI

-334 IKATPKENYRVSA
+334 IKATPNENYRVSE

-357 DDNRYVKDTPFTR
+357 DDNRYVKGTPFTR

-377 PHTIKITFAPTLQ
+377 PHTIKITFAPTRQ

-401 VEDHLGKVSYK
+401 VEYHPEKVSY
-412 VNYNRSVDL
+412 NDSVDFI
-421 TITPDDGYIIDTITV
+421 ITPDDGYIIDTITV
-436 DEADVKANVRRTAEK
+436 DEVDVKANVRRTAEK

-458 KVPRDTEVAVT
+458 EVQRDTKVTVT
-469 FTKCPQIGT
+469 FTACPQIGT
-478 NDLTALEGITWN
+478 NDLTALGGITWN
-490 SGDAIRRDG
+490 SGNAIRRDG

-508 AVRFSA
+508 AVQFSA

-551 ADIRETKTIQAIR
+551 AAIQETKTIQAIR

-569 TEIRVAQLAEK
+569 TEIRVAQLADK

-588 VDKKAPKLG
+588 VDKTAPTPE
-597 LALEAANTN
+597 LALEEAHAN
-606 GYYNKSFTATVK
+606 GYYNKSFTATVNG
-618 SIIDRDDYSGIQ
+618 INDPDDYSGIQ

-664 QKLKEL
+664 QELKEL

-696 VSKPEEKA
+696 VYTTPPQA
-704 VKINSTPPTIE
+704 VKINSTPPTIKIE
-715 IKFGDEKPVNV
+715 FGKKEKPVNV
-726 VEENGTK
+726 VEENDTK
-733 RGYYDAVRTATVTI
+733 RGYYDTVRTATVTI
-747 TDRASTQAL
+747 TDRASTLDL

-761 DIKAKNAAGNDVRNT
+761 DIKAKDAAGEDVSNT
-776 VTISD
+776 VEISD
-781 WRNAVDPETKLPDP
+781 WVKGDTGEP
-795 GKVSCDVIFSGD
+795 SCDMTF
-807 ANYIWSGDANYIWSI
+807 SGDANYIWSI
-822 SYTNRAGLS
+822 SYTNKAGLS
-831 AKDGLSAL
+831 AI

-844 TKSVNATTIG
+844 KKSVNAVTYG
-854 ETPYCFTVDTKDPTG
+854 ETPYCFTVDKNAPTG

-915 DETSPIKSK
+915 DETSPIKST
-924 EYFVQKFGTDDTK
+924 EYFVQKFQTDSEGK
-937 KAPLTVKE
+937 KALTVKE
-945 LEQMKWTDV
+945 LAQQKWTAIGK
-954 SETTE
+954 TTE

-971 ITDMAGHVTYLSTN
+971 ITDMAGNVTYLSTN
-985 GLVVDNERPHEE
+985 GLVVDNKNPHEE
-997 FTAPKIESGLTNN
+997 FTAPEIVKESGLTNN

-1022 ANDPAENGVYSGLKQ
+1022 ANDPVENGVYSGLKQ

-1050 KDVTQQGVL
+1050 EDVTQRGVL
-1059 YSWDGKAPPC
+1059 YSWDGKVPPC
-1069 QSKEKMGFTVDA
+1069 QSKEKMRFTVDA
-1081 EKNNS
+1081 KKNNS

-1111 DITKPIIDIEYDKN
+1111 DITKPIINIEYDNN

-1165 IALPTVSGWTSS
+1165 IALPTVSKWTSS

-1359 DTNYDDAQVSIT
+1359 DTNYDDAQVNIT

-1426 TILFSVNRFGST
+1426 TILFSANRFGST

-1594 SKAYKTWTAEEI
+1594 SKAYKAWTAEEI

>member
-34 TYADAFTVCV
+34 THADAFTVCV

-62 EVDGTEGAKNTVTT
+62 EVDGTGGAKNTVTT
-76 TDGEVVIQEMTDY
+76 TDGEAVIQEMADY

-212 TFVQEYTVT
+212 TFVQEYAVT
-221 VTADKGGNVLL
+221 VTADKGGKVLL

-324 VLVKQGGTLT
+324 VLVKQGSTLT
-334 IKATPKENYRVSA
+334 IKATPNENYRVSE

-390 TITVISGKHGK
+390 TITVISGKHGTVK
-401 VEDHLGKVSYK
+401 VEGPEKVSY
-412 VNYNRSVDL
+412 NDSVDL
-421 TITPDDGYIIDTITV
+421 IITPKDGYIIDTITV
-436 DEADVKANVRRTAEK
+436 DEADVKANVKRATEK

-458 KVPRDTEVAVT
+458 EVQRDTKVTVT
-469 FTKCPQIGT
+469 FTECPQIGT
-478 NDLTALEGITWN
+478 TDLTALDGITWN

-508 AVRFSA
+508 KVQFSA

-541 DAETASFTQP
+541 DAKTASFTQP
-551 ADIRETKTIQAIR
+551 ADIQETKTIQAIR

-569 TEIRVAQLAEK
+569 TEIRVAQLANPEE

-588 VDKKAPKLG
+588 VDTTDPTLELAPEKAH
-597 LALEAANTN
+597 AND
-606 GYYNKSFTATVK
+606 YYNKDFTVK
-618 SIIDRDDYSGIQ
+618 VNGINDPDDYSGIQ

-664 QKLKEL
+664 QELKEL

-696 VSKPEEKA
+696 VYTMPQA
-704 VKINSTPPTIE
+704 VKVNSTPPTIE
-715 IKFGDEKPVNV
+715 IKFGKEGEEGEKKPVNV
-726 VEENGTK
+726 VKENGTE

-747 TDRASTQAL
+747 TDRASTRDL

-761 DIKAKNAAGNDVRNT
+761 DIKAKDAAGNDVSNT

-781 WRNAVDPETKLPDP
+781 WVKGDTGEP
-795 GKVSCDVIFSGD
+795 SCDVTF
-807 ANYIWSGDANYIWSI
+807 SGDANYIWSI

-831 AKDGLSAL
+831 AKAGLSAL

-844 TKSVNATTIG
+844 KKSVNAVTYG
-854 ETPYCFTVDTKDPTG
+854 ETPYCFTVDTKAPTG
-869 TITANTYVVGGKNP
+869 TITANTYVVGGKDP
-883 TSSPVWT
+883 TSSPAWE
-890 ALIGSENLTFGV
+890 ALINSEHLTFGV

-924 EYFVQKFGTDDTK
+924 EYFVQKFRTDETDDKK
-937 KAPLTVKE
+937 KAPLTVDE
-945 LEQMKWTDV
+945 LDKLAQQKWTDIGK
-954 SETTE
+954 TTE

-997 FTAPKIESGLTNN
+997 FTAPEIVRVSGLTNN

-1017 PVVVS
+1017 SVKVS
-1022 ANDPAENGVYSGLKQ
+1022 ANDPVENGVYSGLKQ

-1043 NGTVYNE
+1043 NGEVYNE

-1059 YSWDGKAPPC
+1059 YSWDGKAPCC
-1069 QSKEKMGFTVDA
+1069 QSKKDMGFTVDA
-1081 EKNNS
+1081 KKNNS

-1111 DITKPIIDIEYDKN
+1111 DITKPIINIEYDKN

-1165 IALPTVSGWTSS
+1165 IALPTVSKWTSS

-1182 ATIEYTAEGDYTFD
+1182 ATIEYTAEGDYTFA
-1196 IDVTDKAGNP
+1196 IACTDQAGNP

-1291 DRHTATIAYQ
+1291 DRHTATIAYR

-1316 GNTSADFTEQTF
+1316 GNTSVDFTEQTF

-1359 DTNYDDAQVSIT
+1359 DTNYDDAQVNIT

-1404 EVDDIYTLAAT
+1404 EVDDIYTLAVN

-1426 TILFSVNRFGST
+1426 TILFSANRFGST

-1489 DYRIEVRGGNGQ
+1489 DYRIEARGGNGQ

-1594 SKAYKTWTAEEI
+1594 SKAYKTWTAEEV

>member
-62 EVDGTEGAKNTVTT
+62 EVDGTGGAKNTVTT
-76 TDGEVVIQEMTDY
+76 TDGEAVIQEMTDY

-129 LTVKTPDTVNVTVT
+129 LTVKTPDTVNVTVA

-221 VTADKGGNVLL
+221 VTADKGGKVLL

-334 IKATPKENYRVSA
+334 IKATPDENYRVSE

-390 TITVISGKHGK
+390 TITVISGKHGTVK
-401 VEDHLGKVSYK
+401 VEGPGKVSYNK
-412 VNYNRSVDL
+412 SVDL

-436 DEADVKANVRRTAEK
+436 DEADVKANVKRATEK
-451 SYKLPLT
+451 SYKLSLT
-458 KVPRDTEVAVT
+458 KVQRDTKVTVT

-478 NDLTALEGITWN
+478 NDLTALDGITWN
-490 SGDAIRRDG
+490 SGNAIRRDG
-499 ATFVFANNA
+499 ATFVFAKNA
-508 AVRFSA
+508 AVQFSA

-551 ADIRETKTIQAIR
+551 ADIQETKTIQAIR

-569 TEIRVAQLAEK
+569 TEIRVARLADK

-588 VDKKAPKLG
+588 VDTTDPKLG

-606 GYYNKSFTATVK
+606 GYYNKSFTVK
-618 SIIDRDDYSGIQ
+618 VNGINDPDDYSGIQ

-664 QKLKEL
+664 QELKEL

-704 VKINSTPPTIE
+704 VKINSTSPTIE
-715 IKFGDEKPVNV
+715 IKFGKENEFGEEKPVNV
-726 VEENGTK
+726 VEENGTE
-733 RGYYDAVRTATVTI
+733 RGYYKAARTAVVTI

-761 DIKAKNAAGNDVRNT
+761 DIKAKNAAGNDVSDP
-776 VTISD
+776 VTIGD
-781 WRNAVDPETKLPDP
+781 WRNAVDPKTNLVDPD
-795 GKVSCDVIFSGD
+795 KVSCKVTF
-807 ANYIWSGDANYIWSI
+807 SGDANYIWSI
-822 SYTNRAGLS
+822 SYTNKA
-831 AKDGLSAL
+831 GLSAL

-844 TKSVNATTIG
+844 KKSVNAVTYG
-854 ETPYCFTVDTKDPTG
+854 ETPYCFTVDTKAPTG
-869 TITANTYVVGGKNP
+869 TITANTYVVGGKDP
-883 TSSPVWT
+883 TSSPAWE
-890 ALIGSENLTFGV
+890 ALIDSENLTFGV

-915 DETSPIKSK
+915 DETSPIKST
-924 EYFVQKFGTDDTK
+924 EYFVQKFQTNSEGK
-937 KAPLTVKE
+937 KAPLTAKE
-945 LEQMKWTDV
+945 LAQQKWTDI
-954 SETTE
+954 SKISD
-959 FTPNQQLVVYLK
+959 FKPNQQFVVYLK
-971 ITDMAGHVTYLSTN
+971 ITDMAGNVTYLSTN

-997 FTAPKIESGLTNN
+997 FTAPEIVRVSGLTNN

-1017 PVVVS
+1017 SVKVS
-1022 ANDPAENGVYSGLKQ
+1022 ANDPVENGVYSGLKQ

-1043 NGTVYNE
+1043 NGKVYNE
-1050 KDVTQQGVL
+1050 KDVTQRGVL
-1059 YSWDGKAPPC
+1059 YSWDGKAPCC
-1069 QSKEKMGFTVDA
+1069 QSKENMGFTVDA
-1081 EKNNS
+1081 KKNNS
-1086 NDVHILLTAE
+1086 NNVHILLTAE

-1111 DITKPIIDIEYDKN
+1111 DITKPIINIEYDKN

-1137 RANVTVKERNFDD
+1137 RANVTVKERNFDPAAVQV
-1150 SLVNITLR
+1150 SIKNT
-1158 ATNDGAD
+1158 DGT
-1165 IALPTVSGWTSS
+1165 IPTISKWSKTDGNGNMDNTQWE
-1177 GDLHT
+1177 
-1182 ATIEYTAEGDYTFD
+1182 ATIEYAAEGDYTFA
-1196 IDVTDKAGNP
+1196 IACTDQAGNP

-1316 GNTSADFTEQTF
+1316 GNTSVDFTEQTF

-1359 DTNYDDAQVSIT
+1359 DTNYDDAQVNIT

-1426 TILFSVNRFGST
+1426 TILFSANRFGST

-1594 SKAYKTWTAEEI
+1594 SKAYKTWTAEEV
-1606 AAIVADQGEF
+1606 AAIVANQGEF

>member
-14 VLAFLMTVSLVP
+14 VLAFLMAVSLVP

-62 EVDGTEGAKNTVTT
+62 EVDGTEGARNTVTT
-76 TDGEVVIQEMTDY
+76 TDGEAVIQEMTDY

-212 TFVQEYTVT
+212 TFVQEYAVT
-221 VTADKGGNVLL
+221 VTADKGGKVLL
-232 DGEAVTEKTY
+232 DGEAVTEKTC

-304 DSQHGTVETDPAA
+304 DSQLGTVETDPAA

-324 VLVKQGGTLT
+324 VLVKQGSTLT
-334 IKATPKENYRVSA
+334 IKATPNENYRVSE

-390 TITVISGKHGK
+390 TITVISGKHGT
-401 VEDHLGKVSYK
+401 VVDPGKVSY
-412 VNYNRSVDL
+412 NGSIDL

-436 DEADVKANVRRTAEK
+436 DEADVKANVKRATEK
-451 SYKLPLT
+451 SYKLSLT
-458 KVPRDTEVAVT
+458 EVQRDTEVTVT
-469 FTKCPQIGT
+469 FTECPQIAT
-478 NDLTALEGITWN
+478 KDLTALEGITWN

-499 ATFVFANNA
+499 ATFVFAKNA
-508 AVRFSA
+508 KVRFSA

-551 ADIRETKTIQAIR
+551 AAIRETKTIQAIR

-569 TEIRVAQLAEK
+569 TEIRVAQLADK

-588 VDKKAPKLG
+588 VDTTDPKLG

-618 SIIDRDDYSGIQ
+618 NIIDPDDYSGIQ

-642 TEQGTETQREMLYT
+642 TEQGTVTQRETLYA

-664 QKLKEL
+664 QELKEL

-696 VSKPEEKA
+696 VYPTEVP
-704 VKINSTPPTIE
+704 VKINSTSPTIE
-715 IKFGDEKPVNV
+715 IKFKEEMPANVPVNV
-726 VEENGTK
+726 VKENGTE
-733 RGYYDAVRTATVTI
+733 RGYYKAARTATVTI

-756 DAVKF
+756 DAVTF
-761 DIKAKNAAGNDVRNT
+761 DIKDTVGNDVRSKVKIT
-776 VTISD
+776 D
-781 WRNAVDPETKLPDP
+781 WSNAVDPETNLVNPD
-795 GKVSCDVIFSGD
+795 KVSCDVTF
-807 ANYIWSGDANYIWSI
+807 SGDANYIWSI
-822 SYTNRAGLS
+822 SYTNKA
-831 AKDGLSAL
+831 GLSAL

-844 TKSVNATTIG
+844 KKSVNATTIG
-854 ETPYCFTVDTKDPTG
+854 ETPYCFTVDTNAPTG
-869 TITANTYVVGGKNP
+869 TITANTYVVGGKDP
-883 TSSPVWT
+883 TSSPVWK
-890 ALIGSENLTFGV
+890 ALIDSENLTFGV

-915 DETSPIKSK
+915 DETSPIKST
-924 EYFVQKFGTDDTK
+924 EYFVQKFQTDSEGK

-945 LEQMKWTDV
+945 LAQQKWTDI
-954 SETTE
+954 SKISD
-959 FTPNQQLVVYLK
+959 FKPNQQFVVYLK

-997 FTAPKIESGLTNN
+997 FTAPEIVRVSGLTNN

-1017 PVVVS
+1017 SVKVS
-1022 ANDPAENGVYSGLKQ
+1022 ANDPVENGVYSGLKQ

-1043 NGTVYNE
+1043 NMGTQ
-1050 KDVTQQGVL
+1050 TQHDTL
-1059 YSWDGKAPPC
+1059 YSWKGNTPPC
-1069 QSKEKMGFTVDA
+1069 QSKENMGFTVDA
-1081 EKNNS
+1081 KKNNS
-1086 NDVHILLTAE
+1086 NDVRILLTAE
-1096 DNAGNVTSMEYSIKI
+1096 DNAGNVTSMEYFIKI
-1111 DITKPIIDIEYDKN
+1111 DITKPIINIKYDNN

-1137 RANVTVKERNFDD
+1137 RAIVTVTERNLDTAD
-1150 SLVNITLR
+1150 VQVSIKNT
-1158 ATNDGAD
+1158 DGT
-1165 IALPTVSGWTSS
+1165 IPTISKWSKTDGNGNMDNTQWE
-1177 GDLHT
+1177 
-1182 ATIEYTAEGDYTFD
+1182 ATIEYTAEGDYTFA
-1196 IDVTDKAGNP
+1196 IACTDKAGNP

-1342 ADRSANNGDIIP
+1342 ADHSANSGDIIP

-1359 DTNYDDAQVSIT
+1359 DTNYDDAQVNIT

-1426 TILFSVNRFGST
+1426 TILFSANRFGST

-1643 EEITN
+1643 EEIAN

-1671 AVVVIAGVVIALAA
+1671 AVVVIAGVVIALTA